1 MLELR
6 RIVKDY
12 RTGDTSVRA
21 LNGISLRF
29 RRNEFVSILG
39 PSGCGKTTLLNII
52 GGLDQYTS
60 GDLVIGG
67 VSTKKYNDADWDAY
81 RNHSI
86 GFVFQSYNLI
96 PHQTVLANVELALT
110 LSGISPSVRRA
121 RAIRALRD
129 VGLGSQINK
138 KPSQL
143 SGGQMQRVAIARA
156 LVNDPDIILADEPTG
171 ALDTA
176 TSVQIMEILK
186 KISRRKLIIMVTHNP
201 ELAKEYSSRII
212 SMVDGRVT
220 NDTNPCWGGGFDEA
234 RGGSDIKKKKRRN
247 PFSINTDDVERFH
260 MSGTGLRSSQRKRK
274 KSMSFF
280 TALSLSLNNL
290 MTKKA
295 RTFMVSFAGSIG
307 IIGIA
312 LILSVSTGVNNYIN
326 AVQRE
331 TLASYPIQLLAEST
345 DLSSLITSMMEAT
358 EEKELNHELDKVYES
373 TIMADLMKSLTQTKT
388 NKNDLKAFK
397 QFLESEKGDSFR
409 EYLSAVQYQYNFNW
423 TVLTK
428 DKDNKVIK
436 SDVMELFKNLP
447 GFTMDSSASDSMM
460 GGMGSAMTGSFNVW
474 QEMLPALDASDDSVS
489 INSLITS
496 EYDVIRGEWPDQYNE
511 IVLVINKQNEISDLA
526 LYALGLKNRKDILA
540 SIFSSQEN
548 ETANGETSD
557 AEPQGWAY
565 DEFLGMEFFVVLPYE
580 CYAQDPLNP
589 GTYEDVS
596 KRPNGLEDLYTI
608 VKDHSEKDMSDIDR
622 TGMKLKISGIIR
634 PKENSSA
641 SILSGTI
648 AYTSKLTEVA
658 LQKNAEKNELLKKQT
673 ANDDA
678 KKWDVFTGKPFQTE
692 EQEPTLEKMKEA
704 VDAYFAANEEEKNK
718 VFIDRF
724 CTPSEEEMA
733 EEIEQAYNDLISN
746 PQQLAATVTMF
757 MQQQGSTPEE
767 VQETLAMLETY
778 PPEQLRTFIYEP
790 FKAGYIKQVSDAKR
804 QYIEAL
810 KMQNAKLFEE
820 MRDTAMK
827 DLSDDEY
834 IAFYD
839 EYCSTEVSKSTLEKN
854 LALLGNVSLDSPS
867 TINLFCNTFEDKDI
881 IAELINDY
889 NNDVGESQK
898 IKYTDYVALLMSSVT
913 TIVDA
918 ITYVLIAFVAISLV
932 VSSIMIGI
940 ITYISVLERTKEIGI
955 LRAIGASKKD
965 IRRVFN
971 AETLIVGFV
980 AGALGIGIT
989 LGLNVVINIILFK
1002 LTGLANL
1009 KAVLPPVAALVLVGI
1024 SMALT
1029 LIAGIFPSGFAAK
1042 RNPVEALR
1050 TE

>member
-1 MLELR
+1 MLELK

-12 RTGDTSVRA
+12 HTGDTNVRA
-21 LNGISLRF
+21 LAGVSLRF

-67 VSTKKYNDADWDAY
+67 VSTKEYTDADWDTY

-110 LSGISPSVRRA
+110 LSGISPSERKS

-129 VGLGSQINK
+129 VGLASQINK

-156 LVNDPDIILADEPTG
+156 LVNNPDIILADEPTG
-171 ALDTA
+171 ALDTN

-201 ELAKEYSSRII
+201 ELAQEYSSRII
-212 SMVDGRVT
+212 SMVDGRIT
-220 NDTNPCWGGGFDEA
+220 NDSNPCWGGGGFDAPERKA
-234 RGGSDIKKKKRRN
+234 KKKKKLRDL
-247 PFSINTDDVERFH
+247 FSITADDAIKYGLG
-260 MSGTGLRSSQRKRK
+260 GTGTHSPRKRK
-274 KSMSFF
+274 KSMSFW

-326 AVQRE
+326 AVQRD
-331 TLASYPIQLLAEST
+331 TLASYPIQLFAEST
-345 DLSSLITSMMEAT
+345 DLSSLISTMMKTS
-358 EEKELNHELDKVYES
+358 EEKENDRTLDKVYES
-373 TIMADLMKSLTQTKT
+373 TIIVDLMNSLNTADT

-397 QFLESEKGDSFR
+397 KHLESNEAFK
-409 EYLSAVQYQYNFNW
+409 EYLTAIQYQYNFNW
-423 TVLTK
+423 NVLVK
-428 DKDNKVIK
+428 DADGNVIK
-436 SDVMELFKNLP
+436 SDVMELINAIY
-447 GFTMDSSASDSMM
+447 GGSMNDSAAGSMM
-460 GGMGSAMTGSFNVW
+460 GMGGTGSSMMGSFNVW
-474 QEMLPALDASDDSVS
+474 QEMLPALEENENDDTVT
-489 INSLITS
+489 INSLIKD
-496 EYDVIRGEWPDQYNE
+496 EYDLIYGDWPTQYNE
-511 IVLVINKQNEISDLA
+511 VVLVVNKQNEISDLA
-526 LYALGLKNRKDILA
+526 LYALGLRTEKEIMEALMAAGK
-540 SIFSSQEN
+540 
-548 ETANGETSD
+548 GEVVDTTQAKSWSYEELCD
-557 AEPQGWAY
+557 
-565 DEFLGMEFFVVLPYE
+565 MEFRLILPYE
-580 CYAQDPLNP
+580 RYNQEIGSNAWVDFSKDDEGLTTLYNKVGQD
-589 GTYEDVS
+589 GFGFT
-596 KRPNGLEDLYTI
+596 
-608 VKDHSEKDMSDIDR
+608 
-622 TGMKLKISGIIR
+622 LKISGIIR
-634 PKENSSA
+634 PGENTSS
-641 SILSGTI
+641 SILSGSI
-648 AYTSKLTEVA
+648 AYPAKLTTKAIQKVSTSTL
-658 LQKNAEKNELLKKQT
+658 LQEQLASTDIDIL
-673 ANDDA
+673 
-678 KKWDVFTGKPFQTE
+678 TGKPFKTTE
-692 EQEPTLEKMKEA
+692 LTPAEKKEA
-704 VDAYFAANEEEKNK
+704 ILAHMQQMNPMQQMEIFKK
-718 VFIDRF
+718 LI
-724 CTPSEEEMA
+724 CTPKPEDIEAAYA
-733 EEIEQAYNDLISN
+733 ELVSN
-746 PQQLAATVTMF
+746 PETLKAFILTAL
-757 MQQQGSTPEE
+757 QQQGMPEE
-767 VQETLAMLETY
+767 QIQATLAQLETLDAEMLRHFLY
-778 PPEQLRTFIYEP
+778 PQFKEYYTQKYAADMELLLASKTPMEQMQMMAQTMASLTDKDY
-790 FKAGYIKQVSDAKR
+790 V
-804 QYIEAL
+804 AL
-810 KMQNAKLFEE
+810 
-820 MRDTAMK
+820 
-827 DLSDDEY
+827 
-834 IAFYD
+834 YD
-839 EYCSTEVSKSTLEKN
+839 EYLDNYSDSTYEKN
-854 LALLGNVSLDSPS
+854 LSLLGNVSLDSPS
-867 TINLFCNTFEDKDI
+867 AINLYCDTFEDKDLI
-881 IAELINDY
+881 SELITDY
-889 NNDVGESQK
+889 NKTVDEEQQIS
-898 IKYTDYVALLMSSVT
+898 YTDYVALLMSSVT

-989 LGLNVVINIILFK
+989 LGLNVVINIILFN

-1009 KAVLPPVAALVLVGI
+1009 KAVLPPMAALILVGI

>member
-12 RTGDTSVRA
+12 KTGDTKVRA
-21 LNGISLRF
+21 LNGINLQF
-29 RRNEFVSILG
+29 RKNEFVSILG

-60 GDLVIGG
+60 GNLIIRG
-67 VSTKKYNDADWDAY
+67 VSTKEYTDADWDSY

-110 LSGISPSVRRA
+110 LSGISPAERKS

-129 VGLGSQINK
+129 VGLAAHVNK

-156 LVNDPDIILADEPTG
+156 LVNNPDIILADEPTG
-171 ALDTA
+171 ALDTN

-212 SMVDGRVT
+212 SMVDGRIVD
-220 NDTNPCWGGGFDEA
+220 DTNPCWGMGSFENFGGLNSDDA
-234 RGGSDIKKKKRRN
+234 RKKKRRN
-247 PFSINTDDVERFH
+247 PFSINAHDVEKYKLG
-260 MSGTGLRSSQRKRK
+260 GTGIYSPRMGRRK

-326 AVQRE
+326 AVQRD
-331 TLASYPIQLLAEST
+331 TLASYPIQLMAEST
-345 DLSSLITSMMEAT
+345 DLSSLITTMMQT
-358 EEKELNHELDKVYES
+358 SEEKETDRPLDKVYES
-373 TIMADLMKSLTQTKT
+373 TIIVELMNSLNSADT
-388 NKNDLKAFK
+388 NKNDLKSFK
-397 QFLESEKGDSFR
+397 AHLESTEAFQ
-409 EYLSAVQYQYNFNW
+409 EYLTAIQYQYDFNW
-423 TVLTK
+423 SVLVK
-428 DKDNKVIK
+428 DTAGGILK
-436 SDVMELFKNLP
+436 SDVMELINAIY
-447 GFTMDSSASDSMM
+447 GGGMNSSTAGSMM
-460 GGMGSAMTGSFNVW
+460 SGFGGMGSAMTSTFNVW
-474 QEMLPALDASDDSVS
+474 QEMLPGVNEDEP
-489 INSLITS
+489 INSIITD
-496 EYDVIRGEWPDQYNE
+496 EYDLIYGDWPTAYNE
-511 IVLVINKQNEISDLA
+511 VVLVVNKQNEISDLA
-526 LYALGLKNRKDILA
+526 LYALGLRTEKEIMEALM
-540 SIFSSQEN
+540 SSSKGEVIDTSQAKSWSYE
-548 ETANGETSD
+548 ELCDMTFRLFLQSECYQKQLDGTYANISDSD
-557 AEPQGWAY
+557 AGLSFLY
-565 DEFLGMEFFVVLPYE
+565 DNDKLGI
-580 CYAQDPLNP
+580 N
-589 GTYEDVS
+589 
-596 KRPNGLEDLYTI
+596 
-608 VKDHSEKDMSDIDR
+608 
-622 TGMKLKISGIIR
+622 LKITGIIR
-634 PKENSSA
+634 PGENTSS

-648 AYTSKLTEVA
+648 AYTSELTKYA
-658 LQKNAEKNELLKKQT
+658 IEKTATSELIQAQI
-673 ANDDA
+673 ANPDTDIL
-678 KKWDVFTGKPFQTE
+678 TGKPFKADNFVELT
-692 EQEPTLEKMKEA
+692 PAEKKEA
-704 VDAYFAANEEEKNK
+704 VLAAMAGMDDATKLAFFMQLIATPTEDQITQAFEAQVAQFGGLRPFAIFALQMQGMTPEDAAAAIANIDDDMLRYTFYQSFKETYVQQYAEQMQAMLQGMTPEQMMAMMNQKMAELTDDEFAA
-718 VFIDRF
+718 
-724 CTPSEEEMA
+724 
-733 EEIEQAYNDLISN
+733 L
-746 PQQLAATVTMF
+746 
-757 MQQQGSTPEE
+757 
-767 VQETLAMLETY
+767 
-778 PPEQLRTFIYEP
+778 
-790 FKAGYIKQVSDAKR
+790 
-804 QYIEAL
+804 
-810 KMQNAKLFEE
+810 
-820 MRDTAMK
+820 
-827 DLSDDEY
+827 
-834 IAFYD
+834 YD
-839 EYCSTEVSKSTLEKN
+839 EYLNNYSESTYEKN
-854 LALLGNVSLDSPS
+854 LSLLGNVSLDSPS
-867 TINLFCNTFEDKDI
+867 TINLYCDTFEDKDF
-881 IAELINDY
+881 IADLIEEY
-889 NNDVGESQK
+889 NKTVPEEKQIN
-898 IKYTDYVALLMSSVT
+898 YTDYVALLMSSVT

-955 LRAIGASKKD
+955 LRAIGASKRD

-989 LGLNVVINIILFK
+989 LGLNIVINIILLK
-1002 LTGLANL
+1002 LTGIPNL
-1009 KAVLPPVAALVLVGI
+1009 QATLPTAAAFLLVGI

>member
-12 RTGDTSVRA
+12 QTGDTRVRA
-21 LNGISLRF
+21 LAGINLRF
-29 RRNEFVSILG
+29 RPNEFVSILG

-67 VSTKKYNDADWDAY
+67 VSTKEYTDADWDTY

-86 GFVFQSYNLI
+86 GFVFQNYNLI
-96 PHQTVLANVELALT
+96 SHQTVLANVELALT
-110 LSGISPSVRRA
+110 LSGISPGERKS

-129 VGLGSQINK
+129 VGLAAHINK

-156 LVNDPDIILADEPTG
+156 LVNNPDIILADEPTG

-212 SMVDGRVT
+212 SMVDGRIT
-220 NDTNPCWGGGFDEA
+220 NDTNPCWGGSSSFDAPEYA
-234 RGGSDIKKKKRRN
+234 AKEKKAKKRKL
-247 PFSINTDDVERFH
+247 FSIDTTDVARFGLN
-260 MSGTGLRSSQRKRK
+260 GTGFRTSRMAKKNK

-290 MTKKA
+290 LTKKA

-326 AVQRE
+326 AVQRD

-345 DLSSLITSMMEAT
+345 DLSSLIRTMMETNENKDA
-358 EEKELNHELDKVYES
+358 NRELDKVYES
-373 TIMADLMKSLTQTKT
+373 TIVVDLMNSLNSAKT
-388 NKNDLKAFK
+388 NKNDLTAFK
-397 QFLESEKGDSFR
+397 KHLESTDAFK
-409 EYLSAVQYQYNFNW
+409 EYLTAIQYQYDFNW
-423 TVLTK
+423 SVLTK
-428 DKDNKVIK
+428 DADGAVIK
-436 SDVMELFKNLP
+436 SDAMELINAIY
-447 GFTMDSSASDSMM
+447 GGAMNNSAAGSMMNM
-460 GGMGSAMTGSFNVW
+460 GGMGSSMMGGFNVW
-474 QEMLPALDASDDSVS
+474 QEMLPGIGEGET
-489 INSLITS
+489 INSLITE
-496 EYDVIRGEWPDQYNE
+496 EYDLIYGDWPNAYDE
-511 IVLVINKQNEISDLA
+511 VVLVVNKQNEISDLA
-526 LYALGLKNRKDILA
+526 LYALGLRTEKEIMDALMAA
-540 SIFSSQEN
+540 SK
-548 ETANGETSD
+548 GEVLDTTEAKSWSYEELCD
-557 AEPQGWAY
+557 
-565 DEFLGMEFFVVLPYE
+565 MEFRLFLQSE
-580 CYAQDPLNP
+580 CYQQQLD
-589 GTYEDVS
+589 GTYKDYS
-596 KRPNGLEDLYTI
+596 KDQADL
-608 VKDHSEKDMSDIDR
+608 KFLFDSNLGID
-622 TGMKLKISGIIR
+622 LKISGIVR
-634 PKENSSA
+634 PGENTSS

-648 AYTSKLTEVA
+648 AYTSELTKYAIEKTATSKLI
-658 LQKNAEKNELLKKQT
+658 QDQI
-673 ANDDA
+673 ANP
-678 KKWDVFTGKPFQTE
+678 DVDILTGKPFKPADAAKLTDAQ
-692 EQEPTLEKMKEA
+692 KKEA
-704 VDAYFAANEEEKNK
+704 VINALNDSETDPLTKMALFTAL
-718 VFIDRF
+718 IS
-724 CTPSEEEMA
+724 TPSEEQVK
-733 EEIEQAYNDLISN
+733 QALDAQI
-746 PQQLAATVTMF
+746 LAAGSIQKFAAMALAQQTPGMTVEAALEAIQKAGMDD
-757 MQQQGSTPEE
+757 
-767 VQETLAMLETY
+767 ETLYHTLY
-778 PPEQLRTFIYEP
+778 DP
-790 FKAGYIKQVSDAKR
+790 FKEVFTQQYAQAKQQEIKDDPSKMMTLAGQAIAT
-804 QYIEAL
+804 L
-810 KMQNAKLFEE
+810 
-820 MRDTAMK
+820 
-827 DLSDDEY
+827 DDKSF
-834 IAFYD
+834 ASLYD
-839 EYCSTEVSKSTLEKN
+839 EHLENYSDSTYEKN
-854 LALLGNVSLDSPS
+854 LVLLGDVSLDSPS
-867 TINLFCNTFEDKDI
+867 AINLYCDTFEDKDL
-881 IAELINDY
+881 IAELIEEY
-889 NNDVGESQK
+889 NGTVKEEQQ

-989 LGLNVVINIILFK
+989 LGLNVVINIILFN
-1002 LTGLANL
+1002 LTGLVNL
-1009 KAVLPPVAALVLVGI
+1009 KAVLPTTAAFLLVGI

>member
-156 LVNDPDIILADEPTG
+156 LVNEPDIILADEPTG

-234 RGGSDIKKKKRRN
+234 RGSSDIKKKKRRN

-260 MSGTGLRSSQRKRK
+260 MSGTGLRSARGKRK

-331 TLASYPIQLLAEST
+331 TLASYPIQLMAEST

-358 EEKELNHELDKVYES
+358 EEKELDHELDKVYES
-373 TIMADLMKSLTQTKT
+373 TIMADLMTSLQKTQV

-428 DKDNKVIK
+428 DRNEKVIK
-436 SDVMELFKNLP
+436 SDAMELFKNLP
-447 GFTMDSSASDSMM
+447 GFTTDSSATDSMM
-460 GGMGSAMTGSFNVW
+460 DGMGSTMMGSFNVW
-474 QEMLPALDASDDSVS
+474 QEMLPALDADEDAVS

-511 IVLVINKQNEISDLA
+511 IVLVVNKRNEVSDLA
-526 LYALGLKNRKDILA
+526 LYALGLKTQSDIFASLMPKDPD
-540 SIFSSQEN
+540 
-548 ETANGETSD
+548 ETSED
-557 AEPQGWAY
+557 SDEEPQGWDY
-565 DEFLGMEFFVVLPYE
+565 DEFIGMEFFVVLPYE

-596 KRPNGLEDLYTI
+596 KRPNGLSDLYAI

-673 ANDDA
+673 ANEDA
-678 KKWDVFTGKPFQTE
+678 KKLDVFTGKPFQTK
-692 EQEPTLEKMKEA
+692 EPTLEEMKAA
-704 VDAYFAANEEEKNK
+704 VNKYFAENEEELNS

-724 CTPSEEEMA
+724 CTPSEEE
-733 EEIEQAYNDLISN
+733 IEQAYNSLVSN
-746 PQQLAATVTMF
+746 PQQLAAMVTMALK
-757 MQQQGSTPEE
+757 QQGKTDAEI
-767 VQETLAMLETY
+767 QEALAMLNNL
-778 PPEQLRTFIYEP
+778 PPEQLRTFLYAD
-790 FKAGYIKQVSDAKR
+790 FKAGYIEQTGTAKR
-804 QYIEAL
+804 QYIESL
-810 KMQNAKLFEE
+810 KVENPTLFEQ
-820 MRDTAMK
+820 MRDTAMSEENI
-827 DLSDDEY
+827 SDDDY

-839 EYCSTEVSKSTLEKN
+839 KYCNTEFSKSTLEKN

-867 TINLFCNTFEDKDI
+867 TINLFCNTFEDKDM
-881 IAELINDY
+881 IADLINGY
-889 NNDVGESQK
+889 NDDVEEAQE
-898 IKYTDYVALLMSSVT
+898 IKYTDYVALLVSSVT

>member
-12 RTGDTSVRA
+12 QTGDTKVRA
-21 LNGISLRF
+21 LAGISLRF
-29 RRNEFVSILG
+29 RPNEFVSILG

-67 VSTKKYNDADWDAY
+67 VSTKEYTDADWDTY

-86 GFVFQSYNLI
+86 GFVFQNYNLI
-96 PHQTVLANVELALT
+96 SHQTVLANVELALT
-110 LSGISPSVRRA
+110 LSGISPGERKS

-129 VGLGSQINK
+129 VGLASQINK

-156 LVNDPDIILADEPTG
+156 LVNNPDIILADEPTG

-201 ELAKEYSSRII
+201 DLAKEYSSRII
-212 SMVDGRVT
+212 SMVDGRIT
-220 NDTNPCWGGGFDEA
+220 NDTNPCWGGSSSFDAPEYA
-234 RGGSDIKKKKRRN
+234 VKKQKKKRKS
-247 PFSINTDDVERFH
+247 FSIDTDDVARFGLG
-260 MSGTGLRSSQRKRK
+260 GTGLTTHRTGKRK

-326 AVQRE
+326 AVQRD

-345 DLSSLITSMMEAT
+345 DLSSLVRTMMETNENKDANR
-358 EEKELNHELDKVYES
+358 ELNKVYES
-373 TIMADLMKSLTQTKT
+373 TIVVDLMNSLNSAKT
-388 NKNDLKAFK
+388 NKNDLTAFK
-397 QFLESEKGDSFR
+397 KHLESTDAFK
-409 EYLSAVQYQYNFNW
+409 EYLTAIQYQYDFNW
-423 TVLTK
+423 SVLTT
-428 DKDNKVIK
+428 DADGAVIK
-436 SDVMELFKNLP
+436 SDAMELINAIY
-447 GFTMDSSASDSMM
+447 GGAMDNSAAGSMMNM
-460 GGMGSAMTGSFNVW
+460 GGMGSSMMGGFNVW
-474 QEMLPALDASDDSVS
+474 QEMLPGIDKDET
-489 INSLITS
+489 INSLITE
-496 EYDVIRGEWPDQYNE
+496 EYDVIYGDWPTAYNE
-511 IVLVINKQNEISDLA
+511 VVLVVNKQNEISDLA
-526 LYALGLKNRKDILA
+526 LYALGLRTEKEIMDALMAA
-540 SIFSSQEN
+540 SK
-548 ETANGETSD
+548 GEVLDTTEAKSWSYEELCD
-557 AEPQGWAY
+557 MKFRL
-565 DEFLGMEFFVVLPYE
+565 FLQSE
-580 CYAQDPLNP
+580 CYQQQLD
-589 GTYEDVS
+589 GTYKDYS
-596 KRPNGLEDLYTI
+596 KDQADL
-608 VKDHSEKDMSDIDR
+608 KFLFDSNLGID
-622 TGMKLKISGIIR
+622 LKISGIVR
-634 PKENSSA
+634 PGENTSS

-648 AYTSKLTEVA
+648 AYTSDLTKYAIEKTATSKL
-658 LQKNAEKNELLKKQT
+658 LQDQI
-673 ANDDA
+673 ANP
-678 KKWDVFTGKPFQTE
+678 DVDILTGKPFKPADAAKLTDAQ
-692 EQEPTLEKMKEA
+692 KKEA
-704 VDAYFAANEEEKNK
+704 VINALNDAEMDPVTKMALFNAL
-718 VFIDRF
+718 I
-724 CTPSEEEMA
+724 CTPSEEQVK
-733 EEIEQAYNDLISN
+733 QALDAQILKAGSIQKFAALALA
-746 PQQLAATVTMF
+746 QQTPGMTVEAALEAIQKAGMDD
-757 MQQQGSTPEE
+757 
-767 VQETLAMLETY
+767 ETLYHTLY
-778 PPEQLRTFIYEP
+778 DP
-790 FKAGYIKQVSDAKR
+790 FKQVFAQQYAQAKQQEIKNDPSKMMTLAGQAIAT
-804 QYIEAL
+804 L
-810 KMQNAKLFEE
+810 
-820 MRDTAMK
+820 
-827 DLSDDEY
+827 DDKSF
-834 IAFYD
+834 ASLYD
-839 EYCSTEVSKSTLEKN
+839 EHLENYSDSTYEKN
-854 LALLGNVSLDSPS
+854 LVLLGDVSLDSPS
-867 TINLFCNTFEDKDI
+867 AINLYCDTFEDKDL
-881 IAELINDY
+881 IAELIDEY
-889 NNDVGESQK
+889 NGTVKEEQQ

-989 LGLNVVINIILFK
+989 LGLNVVINIILFN

-1009 KAVLPPVAALVLVGI
+1009 KAVLPTTAAFILVGI

>member
-1 MLELR
+1 MLELK

-12 RTGDTSVRA
+12 HTGDTRVRA
-21 LNGISLRF
+21 LAGINLRF
-29 RRNEFVSILG
+29 RKSEFVSILG

-60 GDLVIGG
+60 GDLIIGG
-67 VSTKKYNDADWDAY
+67 VSTKKYDDADWDTY

-110 LSGISPSVRRA
+110 LSGISPQERRS

-129 VGLGSQINK
+129 VGLANQISE
-138 KPSQL
+138 KPAQL

-156 LVNDPDIILADEPTG
+156 LVNNPDIILADEPTG
-171 ALDTA
+171 ALDTT

-186 KISRRKLIIMVTHNP
+186 KISRKKLIIMVTHNP
-201 ELAKEYSSRII
+201 DLAKEYSSRII
-212 SMVDGRVT
+212 SMVDGRIT
-220 NDTNPCWGGGFDEA
+220 DDTNPFWEGPDFDSWGYGVE
-234 RGGSDIKKKKRRN
+234 KKKKKKKKSL
-247 PFSINTDDVERFH
+247 FSIDPDDIEQFQLG
-260 MSGTGLRSSQRKRK
+260 GTGLHSPHRTKRK

-326 AVQRE
+326 AVQRD

-345 DLSSLITSMMEAT
+345 DLSSIISTMMES
-358 EEKELNHELDKVYES
+358 KENKDSNRELDKVYES
-373 TIMADLMKSLTQTKT
+373 TIIVDLMNSLNTAKT
-388 NKNDLKAFK
+388 NKNDLAAFK
-397 QFLESEKGDSFR
+397 KHLESTDAFK
-409 EYLSAVQYQYNFNW
+409 EYLTAIQYQYDFNW
-423 TVLTK
+423 SVLIK
-428 DKDNKVIK
+428 DADGAVIK
-436 SDVMELFKNLP
+436 SDAMELINSIY
-447 GFTMDSSASDSMM
+447 GGGMNNSAAGSMM
-460 GGMGSAMTGSFNVW
+460 NGFGGMGSAMAGSFNVW
-474 QEMLPALDASDDSVS
+474 QEMLPGVAADEP
-489 INSLITS
+489 INSLITE
-496 EYDVIRGEWPDQYNE
+496 EYDVIYGNWPQAYNE
-511 IVLVINKQNEISDLA
+511 VVLVVNKQNEISDLA
-526 LYALGLKNRKDILA
+526 LYALGLRTESEIMDALMASSKGEVLDTTQAKSWSYEELCNMEFRLFLQSECYQKQLDGTYSDI
-540 SIFSSQEN
+540 SQEDSGL
-548 ETANGETSD
+548 AFLYDSD
-557 AEPQGWAY
+557 K
-565 DEFLGMEFFVVLPYE
+565 LGI
-580 CYAQDPLNP
+580 N
-589 GTYEDVS
+589 
-596 KRPNGLEDLYTI
+596 
-608 VKDHSEKDMSDIDR
+608 
-622 TGMKLKISGIIR
+622 LKISGIIR
-634 PKENSSA
+634 PGEETSS

-648 AYTSKLTEVA
+648 AYTSQLTKYA
-658 LQKNAEKNELLKKQT
+658 IEKT
-673 ANDDA
+673 ANSELIQA
-678 KKWDVFTGKPFQTE
+678 QIATPETDVFTGKPFKPADAAKLTDAQ
-692 EQEPTLEKMKEA
+692 KKEA
-704 VDAYFAANEEEKNK
+704 VINALSATEGIEPATKMALLTAL
-718 VFIDRF
+718 I
-724 CTPSEEEMA
+724 CTPSEAQVKQALDAQIEAAGGLKNFAAMALAQQTPGMTFESALAAIESANMDDETLYYTLYDPFKEVYAKQYAEQMKAEMA
-733 EEIEQAYNDLISN
+733 KNPASMMTMVGQAIATLDDKSFASLYNKYLENYSE
-746 PQQLAATVTMF
+746 
-757 MQQQGSTPEE
+757 ST
-767 VQETLAMLETY
+767 
-778 PPEQLRTFIYEP
+778 YE
-790 FKAGYIKQVSDAKR
+790 
-804 QYIEAL
+804 
-810 KMQNAKLFEE
+810 N
-820 MRDTAMK
+820 
-827 DLSDDEY
+827 
-834 IAFYD
+834 
-839 EYCSTEVSKSTLEKN
+839 N

-867 TINLFCNTFEDKDI
+867 AINLYCDTFENKDL
-881 IAELINDY
+881 IASLITEY
-889 NNDVGESQK
+889 NETVDEEQQ

-1002 LTGLANL
+1002 LTEIANL
-1009 KAVLPPVAALVLVGI
+1009 KAVLPTEAAFLLVGI

>member
-12 RTGDTSVRA
+12 HAGDTRVRA
-21 LNGISLRF
+21 LAGVSLRF
-29 RRNEFVSILG
+29 RKNEFVSILG

-67 VSTKKYNDADWDAY
+67 ISTKEYTDADWDTY

-110 LSGISPSVRRA
+110 LSGISPTERRT

-129 VGLGSQINK
+129 VGLASQINK

-156 LVNDPDIILADEPTG
+156 LVNNPDIILADEPTG
-171 ALDTA
+171 ALDTT

-212 SMVDGRVT
+212 SMVDGRIT
-220 NDTNPCWGGGFDEA
+220 NDSNPCWA
-234 RGGSDIKKKKRRN
+234 ASDFESGAKQVKKKKKKTFRSL
-247 PFSINTDDVERFH
+247 FSLTAADVDKYGLA
-260 MSGTGLRSSQRKRK
+260 GTGIASSRTGKRK
-274 KSMSFF
+274 KSMSFW
-280 TALSLSLNNL
+280 TALSLSFNNL
-290 MTKKA
+290 LTKKA

-326 AVQRE
+326 AVQRD

-345 DLSSLITSMMEAT
+345 DLSSLISTMMQTS
-358 EEKELNHELDKVYES
+358 EEKENDRPLDKIYES
-373 TIMADLMKSLTQTKT
+373 TIIVELMNSLNSADT
-388 NKNDLKAFK
+388 NKNDLTAFK
-397 QFLESEKGDSFR
+397 QYLESTEAFK
-409 EYLSAVQYQYNFNW
+409 EYLTAIQYQYDFNW
-423 TVLTK
+423 SVLVE
-428 DKDNKVIK
+428 DADGAIIK
-436 SDVMELFKNLP
+436 SDAMELINAIY
-447 GFTMDSSASDSMM
+447 GGAMNNSAAGSMM
-460 GGMGSAMTGSFNVW
+460 NMGGIGSSMMGSFNVW
-474 QEMLPALDASDDSVS
+474 EEMLPGVGEDET
-489 INSLITS
+489 INSLVKE
-496 EYDVIRGEWPDQYNE
+496 EYELIYGEWPTEYNE
-511 IVLVINKQNEISDLA
+511 VVLVVNKQNEISDLA
-526 LYALGLKNRKDILA
+526 LYALGLRTEKEIMEALIAAGKGEMVDT
-540 SIFSSQEN
+540 SQAKSWTYE
-548 ETANGETSD
+548 ELCD
-557 AEPQGWAY
+557 
-565 DEFLGMEFFVVLPYE
+565 MEFRLFLQSE
-580 CYAQDPLNP
+580 CYQKQLD
-589 GTYEDVS
+589 GTYTNISNTDA
-596 KRPNGLEDLYTI
+596 GLAYLYDSDKLGIDL
-608 VKDHSEKDMSDIDR
+608 R
-622 TGMKLKISGIIR
+622 ISGIIR
-634 PKENSSA
+634 PGEDTSSA
-641 SILSGTI
+641 ILSGTI
-648 AYTSKLTEVA
+648 AYTSELTKYAIE
-658 LQKNAEKNELLKKQT
+658 KTAESELIQAQIASPETDIL
-673 ANDDA
+673 
-678 KKWDVFTGKPFQTE
+678 TGKPFKTDSFVE
-692 EQEPTLEKMKEA
+692 LTPAEKKEA
-704 VDAYFAANEEEKNK
+704 VLAQMALMDDATKLAMFTKLISTPTEDQIKAELDKNIEAAGGIRNFAVYALMQQTPGMTMEQAQAAIESANLDDDTLYYTLYQPFAEVYTQQYAAQVQQMLQGKTPAELMMMMAQTMQTLTDKDFAA
-718 VFIDRF
+718 
-724 CTPSEEEMA
+724 
-733 EEIEQAYNDLISN
+733 L
-746 PQQLAATVTMF
+746 
-757 MQQQGSTPEE
+757 
-767 VQETLAMLETY
+767 
-778 PPEQLRTFIYEP
+778 
-790 FKAGYIKQVSDAKR
+790 
-804 QYIEAL
+804 
-810 KMQNAKLFEE
+810 
-820 MRDTAMK
+820 
-827 DLSDDEY
+827 
-834 IAFYD
+834 YD
-839 EYCSTEVSKSTLEKN
+839 EYLDNYSESTLEKN
-854 LALLGNVSLDSPS
+854 LALLGNVSIDSPS
-867 TINLFCNTFEDKDI
+867 AINLYCDTFENKDR
-881 IAELINDY
+881 IAELITEY
-889 NNDVGESQK
+889 NNGVEEEKQ
-898 IKYTDYVALLMSSVT
+898 INYTDYVALLMSSVT

-989 LGLNVVINIILFK
+989 LGLNVIINIILFK

-1009 KAVLPPVAALVLVGI
+1009 KAVLPTNAAFLLVGI

>member
-12 RTGDTSVRA
+12 QTGDTKVRA
-21 LNGISLRF
+21 LAGISLRF
-29 RRNEFVSILG
+29 RPNEFVSILG

-67 VSTKKYNDADWDAY
+67 VSTKEYTDADWDTY

-86 GFVFQSYNLI
+86 GFVFQNYNLI

-110 LSGISPSVRRA
+110 LSGISPNERKA
-121 RAIRALRD
+121 RAVRALRD
-129 VGLGSQINK
+129 VGLAAHINK

-156 LVNDPDIILADEPTG
+156 LVNNPDIILADEPTG

-201 ELAKEYSSRII
+201 ELAKEYSNRII
-212 SMVDGRVT
+212 SMVDGRIT
-220 NDTNPCWGGGFDEA
+220 NDTNPCWGGSGSFDAPEYA
-234 RGGSDIKKKKRRN
+234 AKEKRTKKKKL
-247 PFSINTDDVERFH
+247 FSIDATDVVKFGLN
-260 MSGTGLRSSQRKRK
+260 GTGFRSSRMAKRNK

-290 MTKKA
+290 LTKKA

-326 AVQRE
+326 AVQRD

-345 DLSSLITSMMEAT
+345 DLSSLVRTMMETNENKDA
-358 EEKELNHELDKVYES
+358 NRELDKVYES
-373 TIMADLMKSLTQTKT
+373 TIVVDLMNSLNSAET

-397 QFLESEKGDSFR
+397 KHLESTEAFKQ
-409 EYLSAVQYQYNFNW
+409 YLTAIQYQYNFNW
-423 TVLTK
+423 SVLTK
-428 DKDNKVIK
+428 DADGAVIK
-436 SDVMELFKNLP
+436 SDAMELINAIY
-447 GFTMDSSASDSMM
+447 GGSMNDSTAGSMMNM
-460 GGMGSAMTGSFNVW
+460 GGMGSAMTSTFNVW
-474 QEMLPALDASDDSVS
+474 QEMLPGMGEDEP
-489 INSLITS
+489 INSLITD
-496 EYDVIRGEWPDQYNE
+496 EYDLIYGDWPNAYDE
-511 IVLVINKQNEISDLA
+511 VVLVVNKQNEISDLA
-526 LYALGLKNRKDILA
+526 LYALGLRTEKEIMDALMAA
-540 SIFSSQEN
+540 SK
-548 ETANGETSD
+548 GEVLDTTEAKSWSYEELCD
-557 AEPQGWAY
+557 
-565 DEFLGMEFFVVLPYE
+565 MEFRLFLQSE
-580 CYAQDPLNP
+580 CYQQQLD
-589 GTYEDVS
+589 GTYKDYS
-596 KRPNGLEDLYTI
+596 KDQADL
-608 VKDHSEKDMSDIDR
+608 KFLFDSNLGID
-622 TGMKLKISGIIR
+622 LKISGIVR
-634 PKENSSA
+634 PGEDTSS

-648 AYTSKLTEVA
+648 AYTSELTKYAIEKTATSKLI
-658 LQKNAEKNELLKKQT
+658 QDQI
-673 ANDDA
+673 ANP
-678 KKWDVFTGKPFQTE
+678 DVDILTGKPFKPADAAKLTDAQ
-692 EQEPTLEKMKEA
+692 KKEA
-704 VDAYFAANEEEKNK
+704 VINALNDAEMDPLTKMALFTAL
-718 VFIDRF
+718 IS
-724 CTPSEEEMA
+724 TPSEEQVK
-733 EEIEQAYNDLISN
+733 QALDAQI
-746 PQQLAATVTMF
+746 LAAGSIQKFAAMALAQQTPGMTVEAALEAIQKAGMDD
-757 MQQQGSTPEE
+757 
-767 VQETLAMLETY
+767 ETLYHTLY
-778 PPEQLRTFIYEP
+778 DP
-790 FKAGYIKQVSDAKR
+790 FKQVFAQQYAQAKQQEIKDDPSKMMTLAGQAIAT
-804 QYIEAL
+804 L
-810 KMQNAKLFEE
+810 
-820 MRDTAMK
+820 
-827 DLSDDEY
+827 DDKSF
-834 IAFYD
+834 ASLYD
-839 EYCSTEVSKSTLEKN
+839 EHLENYSDSTYEKN
-854 LALLGNVSLDSPS
+854 LVLLGDVSLDSPS
-867 TINLFCNTFEDKDI
+867 AINLYCDTFEDKDL
-881 IAELINDY
+881 IAELIEEY
-889 NNDVGESQK
+889 NGTVKEEQQ

-989 LGLNVVINIILFK
+989 LGLNVVINIILFN
-1002 LTGLANL
+1002 LTGLASL
-1009 KAVLPPVAALVLVGI
+1009 KAVLPPVAALILVGI
-1024 SMALT
+1024 SMSLT

>member
-12 RTGDTSVRA
+12 QTGDTSVRA
-21 LNGISLRF
+21 LAGVSLRF

-52 GGLDQYTS
+52 GGLDQYTN
-60 GDLVIGG
+60 GDLIIGG
-67 VSTKKYNDADWDAY
+67 VSTKEYTDADWDTY

-110 LSGISPSVRRA
+110 LSGISPAERRS

-129 VGLGSQINK
+129 VGLASQINK

-156 LVNDPDIILADEPTG
+156 LVNNPDIILADEPTG
-171 ALDTA
+171 ALDTN

-186 KISRRKLIIMVTHNP
+186 KISRKKLIIMVTHNP
-201 ELAKEYSSRII
+201 ELAQEYSSRII
-212 SMVDGRVT
+212 SMVDGRIT
-220 NDTNPCWGGGFDEA
+220 NDTNPCWGGSGFDAPEHKA
-234 RGGSDIKKKKRRN
+234 KKKKKTFRGL
-247 PFSINTDDVERFH
+247 FSINVSDVEKYGLG
-260 MSGTGLRSSQRKRK
+260 GTGIYSARAAKRK

-290 MTKKA
+290 LTKKA

-326 AVQRE
+326 AVQRD

-345 DLSSLITSMMEAT
+345 DLSSLITSMMQT
-358 EEKELNHELDKVYES
+358 SEEKEKDRPLDKVYES
-373 TIMADLMKSLTQTKT
+373 TIIVDLMNSLNSAET

-397 QFLESEKGDSFR
+397 EHLESTEEFK
-409 EYLSAVQYQYNFNW
+409 EYLTAIQYEYSFNW
-423 TVLTK
+423 SVLVK
-428 DKDNKVIK
+428 DADGNVIK
-436 SDVMELFKNLP
+436 SDVMELINAIY
-447 GFTMDSSASDSMM
+447 GGGMSGSAAGSMM
-460 GGMGSAMTGSFNVW
+460 GGMGSPMMDSFNVW
-474 QEMLPALDASDDSVS
+474 QEMLPGVEEDDK
-489 INSLITS
+489 INSLIKD
-496 EYDVIRGEWPDQYNE
+496 EYELIYGEWPTEYNE
-511 IVLVINKQNEISDLA
+511 VVLVVNKQNEISDLA
-526 LYALGLKNRKDILA
+526 LYALGLRTEKEIMEALMAA
-540 SIFSSQEN
+540 SK
-548 ETANGETSD
+548 GETVDTSLSKSWTYEELCD
-557 AEPQGWAY
+557 M
-565 DEFLGMEFFVVLPYE
+565 DFRLFLQSE
-580 CYAQDPLNP
+580 CYQKQLD
-589 GTYEDVS
+589 GTYANISNTDS
-596 KRPNGLEDLYTI
+596 GLAYLFDN
-608 VKDHSEKDMSDIDR
+608 EKLGID
-622 TGMKLKISGIIR
+622 LKISGIIR
-634 PKENSSA
+634 PGEDTSSA
-641 SILSGTI
+641 ILSGTI
-648 AYTSKLTEVA
+648 AYTSELTKYA
-658 LQKNAEKNELLKKQT
+658 IEKTATSELLQAQIAT
-673 ANDDA
+673 PETDIL
-678 KKWDVFTGKPFQTE
+678 TGKPFKTEGTVELTPAEKKEAVLAQMALMDDATKLAMFTKLISTPTE
-692 EQEPTLEKMKEA
+692 EQVKAEFDKNIEAAGGLRNFAVVALMQQTPGMTLEQAQAAINNANIDDETLYYTLYQPFKEVYTQQYA
-704 VDAYFAANEEEKNK
+704 AQVQQMLQGKTPQELMVMMSQTMATLTDKEFAA
-718 VFIDRF
+718 
-724 CTPSEEEMA
+724 
-733 EEIEQAYNDLISN
+733 L
-746 PQQLAATVTMF
+746 
-757 MQQQGSTPEE
+757 
-767 VQETLAMLETY
+767 
-778 PPEQLRTFIYEP
+778 
-790 FKAGYIKQVSDAKR
+790 
-804 QYIEAL
+804 
-810 KMQNAKLFEE
+810 
-820 MRDTAMK
+820 
-827 DLSDDEY
+827 
-834 IAFYD
+834 YD
-839 EYCSTEVSKSTLEKN
+839 EYLDNYSESTYEKN

-867 TINLFCNTFEDKDI
+867 AINLYCDTFEDKDL
-881 IAELINDY
+881 IAELITKY
-889 NNDVGESQK
+889 NETVEEEQQ

-989 LGLNVVINIILFK
+989 LGLNVIINIILFN
-1002 LTGLANL
+1002 LTGLADL
-1009 KAVLPPVAALVLVGI
+1009 KAVLPPMAALILVGI

>member
-12 RTGDTSVRA
+12 QTGDTKVRA
-21 LNGISLRF
+21 LNSINLQF
-29 RRNEFVSILG
+29 RKNEFVSILG

-60 GDLVIGG
+60 GNLIIRG
-67 VSTKKYNDADWDAY
+67 VSTKEYTDADWDSY

-110 LSGISPSVRRA
+110 LSGISPAERKS

-129 VGLGSQINK
+129 VGLAAHVNK

-156 LVNDPDIILADEPTG
+156 LVNNPDIILADEPTG

-212 SMVDGRVT
+212 SMVDGRIV
-220 NDTNPCWGGGFDEA
+220 NDTNPCWGI
-234 RGGSDIKKKKRRN
+234 GSFENSGLNADGTRKKKRRN
-247 PFSINTDDVERFH
+247 PFSINVHDVEKYKLG
-260 MSGTGLRSSQRKRK
+260 GTGIYSPRMGRRK

-326 AVQRE
+326 AVQRD
-331 TLASYPIQLLAEST
+331 TLASYPIQLLAESK
-345 DLSSLITSMMEAT
+345 DLSSLITTMMQNS
-358 EEKELNHELDKVYES
+358 EEKEKNRPLDKIYES
-373 TIMADLMKSLTQTKT
+373 TIMVDLMNSFTTADT
-388 NKNDLKAFK
+388 NKNDLISFKAHLESNEAFK
-397 QFLESEKGDSFR
+397 
-409 EYLSAVQYQYNFNW
+409 EYLTAIQYQYDFNW
-423 TVLTK
+423 SVLTK
-428 DKDNKVIK
+428 DASGKVIK
-436 SDVMELFKNLP
+436 SDAMELINALS
-447 GFTMDSSASDSMM
+447 GGSIEDSAAGSMMDM
-460 GGMGSAMTGSFNVW
+460 GGMSSAMTGTFNVW
-474 QEMLPALDASDDSVS
+474 QEMLPSLDENGDDNAVT
-489 INSLITS
+489 INSLIKD
-496 EYDVIRGEWPDQYNE
+496 EYEVIYGDWPDEYNE
-511 IVLVINKQNEISDLA
+511 VVLVVNKQNEISDLA
-526 LYALGLKNRKDILA
+526 LYALGLRTEEEILKA
-540 SIFSSQEN
+540 IVDANNNIILDTSQAKSWSYE
-548 ETANGETSD
+548 ELCD
-557 AEPQGWAY
+557 MKFRL
-565 DEFLGMEFFVVLPYE
+565 FLQSE
-580 CYAQDPLNP
+580 CYQKQLD
-589 GTYEDVS
+589 GTYIDVS
-596 KRPNGLEDLYTI
+596 KNDSGLSFLY
-608 VKDHSEKDMSDIDR
+608 DSEKHGID
-622 TGMKLKISGIIR
+622 LKISGIIR
-634 PKENSSA
+634 PGENTSS

-648 AYTSKLTEVA
+648 AYTSKLTEYA
-658 LQKNAEKNELLKKQT
+658 IEKTATSELIQAQKQE
-673 ANDDA
+673 ANKGTDI
-678 KKWDVFTGKPFQTE
+678 FTGKPFK
-692 EQEPTLEKMKEA
+692 PADA
-704 VDAYFAANEEEKNK
+704 VDLTDADKRDAIIK
-718 VFIDRF
+718 VLDSDSNDSDAIDEITKMALITALIS
-724 CTPSEEEMA
+724 TPSEAQIKQALDAQIMMAGSIQNFAAAALAQQTPGMTFEEA
-733 EEIEQAYNDLISN
+733 LEAI
-746 PQQLAATVTMF
+746 
-757 MQQQGSTPEE
+757 
-767 VQETLAMLETY
+767 QESGMDDDTLRYSLY
-778 PPEQLRTFIYEP
+778 DP
-790 FKAGYIKQVSDAKR
+790 FKKVFTQQYAQAKQQELIGKTDEEKMVMAGQ
-804 QYIEAL
+804 
-810 KMQNAKLFEE
+810 
-820 MRDTAMK
+820 AMEN
-827 DLSDDEY
+827 LDDKGF
-834 IAFYD
+834 ASLYD
-839 EYCSTEVSKSTLEKN
+839 EYLYPFSNSTYEKN

-867 TINLFCNTFEDKDI
+867 AINLYCDTFENKDLV
-881 IAELINDY
+881 ADLITEY
-889 NNDVGESQK
+889 NKTVEEPQQ

-955 LRAIGASKKD
+955 LRAIGASKRD

-989 LGLNVVINIILFK
+989 LGLNIVINIILFK
-1002 LTGLANL
+1002 LTGIANL

-1024 SMALT
+1024 SMCLT

>member
-1 MLELR
+1 MLELK

-12 RTGDTSVRA
+12 HAGDTRVRA
-21 LNGISLRF
+21 LAGVSLRF

-67 VSTKKYNDADWDAY
+67 VSTKEYTDADWDTY

-110 LSGISPSVRRA
+110 LSGISPTERRT

-129 VGLGSQINK
+129 VGLASQINK

-156 LVNDPDIILADEPTG
+156 LVNNPDIILADEPTG
-171 ALDTA
+171 ALDTT

-220 NDTNPCWGGGFDEA
+220 NDSNPCWA
-234 RGGSDIKKKKRRN
+234 ASDFASGAKETKKKKKKPLRSL
-247 PFSINTDDVERFH
+247 FSLTSSDVDKYGLA
-260 MSGTGLRSSQRKRK
+260 GTGIVSPRAGKKK
-274 KSMSFF
+274 KSMSFW
-280 TALSLSLNNL
+280 TALSLSFNNL
-290 MTKKA
+290 LTKKA

-326 AVQRE
+326 DVQRD
-331 TLASYPIQLLAEST
+331 TLASYPIQLMAETT
-345 DLSSLITSMMEAT
+345 DLSSIITSMMQT
-358 EEKELNHELDKVYES
+358 SEEKENNRPLDKIYES
-373 TIMADLMKSLTQTKT
+373 TIIVDLMNSLNNADT
-388 NKNDLKAFK
+388 NKNDLTAFK
-397 QFLESEKGDSFR
+397 KHLESTEAFK
-409 EYLSAVQYQYNFNW
+409 EYLTAIQYQYDFNW
-423 TVLTK
+423 SVLVE
-428 DKDNKVIK
+428 DADGNVVK
-436 SDVMELFKNLP
+436 SDVMELINAIY
-447 GFTMDSSASDSMM
+447 GGNMNDSAAGSMMGM
-460 GGMGSAMTGSFNVW
+460 GGMGSSMMGGFNVW
-474 QEMLPALDASDDSVS
+474 EEMLPGVGEGET
-489 INSLITS
+489 INSLIKE
-496 EYDVIRGEWPDQYNE
+496 EYDLIYGEWPTEANE
-511 IVLVINKQNEISDLA
+511 VVLVVNKQNEISDLA
-526 LYALGLKNRKDILA
+526 LYALGLRTEKEIMEALIAAGK
-540 SIFSSQEN
+540 
-548 ETANGETSD
+548 GETVDTSQAKSWTYEELCD
-557 AEPQGWAY
+557 M
-565 DEFLGMEFFVVLPYE
+565 DFRLFLQSE
-580 CYAQDPLNP
+580 CYQKQLD
-589 GTYEDVS
+589 GTYTNISNTDT
-596 KRPNGLEDLYTI
+596 GLSYLFDNPKLG
-608 VKDHSEKDMSDIDR
+608 VD
-622 TGMKLKISGIIR
+622 LKISGIIR
-634 PKENSSA
+634 PGEDTSSA
-641 SILSGTI
+641 ILSGTI
-648 AYTSKLTEVA
+648 AYTSELTKYAIE
-658 LQKNAEKNELLKKQT
+658 KTAESELIQAQLAT
-673 ANDDA
+673 PEI
-678 KKWDVFTGKPFQTE
+678 DVLTGKPFKTE
-692 EQEPTLEKMKEA
+692 NTVDLTPAEKKEA
-704 VDAYFAANEEEKNK
+704 VIAAMAQMDEKTKLAFFMQLIATPTEDQITQAFDAQVAQFGGLRPFAIFALQTQGMSAEEAQAAIANIDDDMLRYTFYQSFKETYTQQYAQQMQAMLQGMTPEQMLAMMNQKLTELTDNEFAA
-718 VFIDRF
+718 
-724 CTPSEEEMA
+724 
-733 EEIEQAYNDLISN
+733 L
-746 PQQLAATVTMF
+746 
-757 MQQQGSTPEE
+757 
-767 VQETLAMLETY
+767 
-778 PPEQLRTFIYEP
+778 
-790 FKAGYIKQVSDAKR
+790 
-804 QYIEAL
+804 
-810 KMQNAKLFEE
+810 
-820 MRDTAMK
+820 
-827 DLSDDEY
+827 
-834 IAFYD
+834 YD
-839 EYCSTEVSKSTLEKN
+839 EFLDNYSDSTYEKN

-867 TINLFCNTFEDKDI
+867 AINLYCDTFENKDR
-881 IAELINDY
+881 IAELITEY
-889 NNDVGESQK
+889 NNGVEEEKQ
-898 IKYTDYVALLMSSVT
+898 INYTDYVALLMSSVT

-989 LGLNVVINIILFK
+989 LGLNVVINIILFN

-1009 KAVLPPVAALVLVGI
+1009 QATLPTTAAFLLVGI

>member
-12 RTGDTSVRA
+12 QTGDTRVRA
-21 LNGISLRF
+21 LAGITLRF
-29 RRNEFVSILG
+29 RKNEFVSILG

-60 GDLVIGG
+60 GDLVLGG
-67 VSTKKYNDADWDAY
+67 VSTKEYVDADWDTY

-110 LSGISPSVRRA
+110 LSGISPSERKS

-129 VGLGSQINK
+129 VGLAAHINK
-138 KPSQL
+138 RPSQL

-156 LVNDPDIILADEPTG
+156 LVNNPDIILADEPTG
-171 ALDTA
+171 ALDTT

-186 KISRRKLIIMVTHNP
+186 KISRKKLIIMVTHNP

-220 NDTNPCWGGGFDEA
+220 SDTNPCWGGSSFDAPEH
-234 RGGSDIKKKKRRN
+234 RSEKKKKRKGLQ
-247 PFSINTDDVERFH
+247 FSITNEDAERFNLD
-260 MSGTGLRSSQRKRK
+260 GTGLYSRRAAKRK

-326 AVQRE
+326 AVQRD
-331 TLASYPIQLLAEST
+331 TLASYPIQLMAEST
-345 DLSSLITSMMEAT
+345 DLSSIISTMMET
-358 EEKELNHELDKVYES
+358 NENKDPNRELNKVYES
-373 TIMADLMKSLTQTKT
+373 TIIVDLMNSLNSAKT
-388 NKNDLKAFK
+388 NKNDLTAFK
-397 QFLESEKGDSFR
+397 KHLESTDTFK
-409 EYLSAVQYQYNFNW
+409 EYLTAVQYQYDFNW
-423 TVLTK
+423 SVLIK
-428 DKDNKVIK
+428 DADGTVIK
-436 SDVMELFKNLP
+436 SDAMELINTIY
-447 GFTMDSSASDSMM
+447 GGGMNSSAAGSMM
-460 GGMGSAMTGSFNVW
+460 SGFGGMGSAMTSSFNVW
-474 QEMLPALDASDDSVS
+474 QEMLPGVTEDEP
-489 INSLITS
+489 INSLITE
-496 EYDVIRGEWPDQYNE
+496 EYDMIYGNWPTKYNE
-511 IVLVINKQNEISDLA
+511 VVLVVNKQNEISDLA
-526 LYALGLKNRKDILA
+526 LYALGLRTESEIMDALMA
-540 SIFSSQEN
+540 SSK
-548 ETANGETSD
+548 GEVIDTTQAKSWSY
-557 AEPQGWAY
+557 E
-565 DEFLGMEFFVVLPYE
+565 ELCNMEFRLFLQSE
-580 CYAQDPLNP
+580 CYQKQLD
-589 GTYEDVS
+589 GTYSDIS
-596 KRPNGLEDLYTI
+596 KDDSGLAHLY
-608 VKDHSEKDMSDIDR
+608 DSEKLGIN
-622 TGMKLKISGIIR
+622 LKISGIVR
-634 PKENSSA
+634 PSEETSS

-648 AYTSKLTEVA
+648 AYTSQLTQYAIE
-658 LQKNAEKNELLKKQT
+658 KTAESELIQAQIATPETDIL
-673 ANDDA
+673 
-678 KKWDVFTGKPFQTE
+678 TGKPFKPADAAKLTNAQ
-692 EQEPTLEKMKEA
+692 KKEA
-704 VDAYFAANEEEKNK
+704 VINTLSATEG
-718 VFIDRF
+718 IDPTIKMALLTELI
-724 CTPSEEEMA
+724 CTPSEAQVKQALDAQIEAAGGLKNFAAAALAQQTPGMTFESALAAIESANMDDETLYYTLYDPFKEVFTQQYAAQMKEEMA
-733 EEIEQAYNDLISN
+733 KNPSGMMSMVGQAI
-746 PQQLAATVTMF
+746 ATLDDKSF
-757 MQQQGSTPEE
+757 ASLYDKYLENYSEST
-767 VQETLAMLETY
+767 
-778 PPEQLRTFIYEP
+778 YE
-790 FKAGYIKQVSDAKR
+790 
-804 QYIEAL
+804 
-810 KMQNAKLFEE
+810 N
-820 MRDTAMK
+820 
-827 DLSDDEY
+827 
-834 IAFYD
+834 
-839 EYCSTEVSKSTLEKN
+839 N

-867 TINLFCNTFEDKDI
+867 AINLYCDTFEDKDL
-881 IAELINDY
+881 IAGLITEY
-889 NNDVGESQK
+889 NGTVEEEQQ

-1009 KAVLPPVAALVLVGI
+1009 QAVLPTNAAFLLVGI

-1029 LIAGIFPSGFAAK
+1029 LIAGIFPSSFAAN

-1050 TE
+1050 TD

>member
-12 RTGDTSVRA
+12 QTGDTKVRA
-21 LNGISLRF
+21 LRGINLRF

-60 GDLVIGG
+60 GDLIIRGI
-67 VSTKKYNDADWDAY
+67 STKEYTDADWDAY

-110 LSGISPSVRRA
+110 LSGISPAERKS

-129 VGLGSQINK
+129 VGLAAHINK
-138 KPSQL
+138 RPSQL

-156 LVNDPDIILADEPTG
+156 LVNNPDIILADEPTG
-171 ALDTA
+171 ALDTT

-201 ELAKEYSSRII
+201 DLAQEYSSRII
-212 SMVDGRVT
+212 SMVDGRVID
-220 NDTNPCWGGGFDEA
+220 DTNPCYGSPSFDDFGSRSAA
-234 RGGSDIKKKKRRN
+234 RRQKNRN
-247 PFSINTDDVERFH
+247 PFSINEDDVEQFRL
-260 MSGTGLRSSQRKRK
+260 SGTGIRSRRKMGHK

-326 AVQRE
+326 AVQRD

-345 DLSSLITSMMEAT
+345 DLTSLITTMMQT
-358 EEKELNHELDKVYES
+358 SEEKETDRVLDKVYES
-373 TIMADLMKSLTQTKT
+373 TIIVDLMNSLNSADT

-397 QFLESEKGDSFR
+397 AHLESTEEFKKYLTAIQY
-409 EYLSAVQYQYNFNW
+409 EYDFNW
-423 TVLTK
+423 SVLVK
-428 DKDNKVIK
+428 DTAGGILK
-436 SDVMELFKNLP
+436 SDVMELINAIY
-447 GFTMDSSASDSMM
+447 GGGMSGSAAGSMM
-460 GGMGSAMTGSFNVW
+460 GGFGGMGSSMASSFNVW
-474 QEMLPALDASDDSVS
+474 QEMLPGVDASEP
-489 INSLITS
+489 INSIIKD
-496 EYDVIRGEWPDQYNE
+496 EYDLIYGSWPTAYNE
-511 IVLVINKQNEISDLA
+511 VVLVVNKQNEISDLA
-526 LYALGLKNRKDILA
+526 LYALGLRTEKEIMEALMSSSKGEVIDTSLA
-540 SIFSSQEN
+540 KSWSYEELCDMTFRL
-548 ETANGETSD
+548 
-557 AEPQGWAY
+557 
-565 DEFLGMEFFVVLPYE
+565 FLQSE
-580 CYAQDPLNP
+580 CYQKQLD
-589 GTYEDVS
+589 GTYQNISDTDA
-596 KRPNGLEDLYTI
+596 GLSFLYDND
-608 VKDHSEKDMSDIDR
+608 KLGID
-622 TGMKLKISGIIR
+622 LKITGIIR
-634 PKENSSA
+634 PGENTSS

-648 AYTSKLTEVA
+648 AYTSKLTEYA
-658 LQKNAEKNELLKKQT
+658 IQKTATSELIQAQIASPETDIL
-673 ANDDA
+673 
-678 KKWDVFTGKPFQTE
+678 TGKPFKADSFVELT
-692 EQEPTLEKMKEA
+692 PAEKKEA
-704 VDAYFAANEEEKNK
+704 VLAA
-718 VFIDRF
+718 
-724 CTPSEEEMA
+724 MA
-733 EEIEQAYNDLISN
+733 EMDEATK
-746 PQQLAATVTMF
+746 LAFF
-757 MQQQGSTPEE
+757 MQLIATPTEDQITQAFEAQVTQFGGLRPFAIFALQMQGMTPEDAAAAIANIDDDMLRYTFYQSFKE
-767 VQETLAMLETY
+767 TYVQQYSEQMQAMLQGMT
-778 PPEQLRTFIYEP
+778 PEQMM
-790 FKAGYIKQVSDAKR
+790 AMMNQ
-804 QYIEAL
+804 
-810 KMQNAKLFEE
+810 KLAELTDEE
-820 MRDTAMK
+820 FA
-827 DLSDDEY
+827 DL
-834 IAFYD
+834 YD
-839 EYCSTEVSKSTLEKN
+839 EYLDNYSDSTYEKN
-854 LALLGNVSLDSPS
+854 LALLGDVSLDSPS
-867 TINLFCNTFEDKDI
+867 TINLYCDTFEDKDS
-881 IAELINDY
+881 IASLIEEY
-889 NNDVGESQK
+889 NKNVPEEKQ
-898 IKYTDYVALLMSSVT
+898 INYTDYVALLMSSVT

-989 LGLNVVINIILFK
+989 LGLNVIINIILFK

-1009 KAVLPPVAALVLVGI
+1009 QATLPTNAAFLLVGI

>member
-12 RTGDTSVRA
+12 QTGDTKVRA
-21 LNGISLRF
+21 LRGINLCF

-60 GDLVIGG
+60 GDLIIRGI
-67 VSTKKYNDADWDAY
+67 STKQYADADWDTY

-110 LSGISPSVRRA
+110 LSGISPAERKS

-129 VGLGSQINK
+129 VGLAAHINK
-138 KPSQL
+138 RPSQL

-156 LVNDPDIILADEPTG
+156 LVNNPDIILADEPTG

-201 ELAKEYSSRII
+201 DLAKEYSSRII

-220 NDTNPCWGGGFDEA
+220 DDTNPCYGSPSFDGFGDNSVA
-234 RGGSDIKKKKRRN
+234 RHKKSRN
-247 PFSINTDDVERFH
+247 PFSINEDDVEQFNL
-260 MSGTGLRSSQRKRK
+260 SGTGIRPKRIMGRK

-312 LILSVSTGVNNYIN
+312 LILSVSTGVNNYIK
-326 AVQRE
+326 AVQRD

-345 DLSSLITSMMEAT
+345 DLTSLITTMMQT
-358 EEKELNHELDKVYES
+358 SEEKEIDRELDKVYES
-373 TIMADLMKSLTQTKT
+373 TIIVDLMNSLNSADT

-397 QFLESEKGDSFR
+397 AHLESTEAFK
-409 EYLSAVQYQYNFNW
+409 EYLTAIQYEYDFNW
-423 TVLTK
+423 SVLVK
-428 DKDNKVIK
+428 DTAGGILK
-436 SDVMELFKNLP
+436 SDVMELINAIY
-447 GFTMDSSASDSMM
+447 GGGMSGSAAGSMM
-460 GGMGSAMTGSFNVW
+460 GGFGGMGSSMASTFNVW
-474 QEMLPALDASDDSVS
+474 QEMLPGVDADDP
-489 INSLITS
+489 INSIIED
-496 EYDVIRGEWPDQYNE
+496 EYDVIYGHWPTAYNE
-511 IVLVINKQNEISDLA
+511 VVLVVNKQNEISDLA
-526 LYALGLKNRKDILA
+526 LYALGLRTEKEIMEALM
-540 SIFSSQEN
+540 SSSK
-548 ETANGETSD
+548 GEIVDTSQ
-557 AEPQGWAY
+557 AKSWSYEELCGMTFRL
-565 DEFLGMEFFVVLPYE
+565 FLQSE
-580 CYAQDPLNP
+580 CYQKQLD
-589 GTYEDVS
+589 GTYQNISDTDA
-596 KRPNGLEDLYTI
+596 GLAFLYDND
-608 VKDHSEKDMSDIDR
+608 KLGID
-622 TGMKLKISGIIR
+622 LKITGIIR
-634 PKENSSA
+634 PSENTTS

-648 AYTSKLTEVA
+648 AYTSKLTEYA
-658 LQKNAEKNELLKKQT
+658 IEKTATSELIQAQMASPETDIL
-673 ANDDA
+673 
-678 KKWDVFTGKPFQTE
+678 TGKPFKTDGFVE
-692 EQEPTLEKMKEA
+692 LTPAEKKEA
-704 VDAYFAANEEEKNK
+704 VLGA
-718 VFIDRF
+718 
-724 CTPSEEEMA
+724 MA
-733 EEIEQAYNDLISN
+733 QMDEATK
-746 PQQLAATVTMF
+746 LAFF
-757 MQQQGSTPEE
+757 MQLIATPTEDQITQAFEAQVMQFGGLRPFAIFALQMQGMTPEDAAAAIANIDDDMLRYTFYQSFKE
-767 VQETLAMLETY
+767 TYVQQYSEQMQAMLQGMT
-778 PPEQLRTFIYEP
+778 PEQMM
-790 FKAGYIKQVSDAKR
+790 AMMNQ
-804 QYIEAL
+804 
-810 KMQNAKLFEE
+810 KLAELTDEE
-820 MRDTAMK
+820 FA
-827 DLSDDEY
+827 DL
-834 IAFYD
+834 YD
-839 EYCSTEVSKSTLEKN
+839 EYLDNYSDSTYEKN
-854 LALLGNVSLDSPS
+854 LSLLGNVSLDSPS
-867 TINLFCNTFEDKDI
+867 AINLYCDTFEDKDS
-881 IAELINDY
+881 IASLIEEY
-889 NNDVGESQK
+889 NKTVPEEKQIN
-898 IKYTDYVALLMSSVT
+898 YTDYVALLMSSVT

-989 LGLNVVINIILFK
+989 LGLNVIINIILFK

-1009 KAVLPPVAALVLVGI
+1009 QATLPTTAAFILVGI

-1050 TE
+1050 PE

>member
-1 MLELR
+1 MLELK

-12 RTGDTSVRA
+12 HTGDTKVRA
-21 LNGISLRF
+21 LAGINLRF
-29 RRNEFVSILG
+29 RKNEFVSILG

-60 GDLVIGG
+60 GDLIIGG
-67 VSTKKYNDADWDAY
+67 VSTKEYTDADWDTY

-110 LSGISPSVRRA
+110 LSGISPSERKS

-129 VGLGSQINK
+129 VGLASQINK

-156 LVNDPDIILADEPTG
+156 LVNNPDIILADEPTG

-176 TSVQIMEILK
+176 TSVQIMEILR
-186 KISRRKLIIMVTHNP
+186 KISRKKLIIMVTHNP
-201 ELAKEYSSRII
+201 DLAKEYSNRII

-220 NDTNPCWGGGFDEA
+220 DDTNPCWGGSGFASHERA
-234 RGGSDIKKKKRRN
+234 EKKKKKRKL
-247 PFSINTDDVERFH
+247 FSIDRYDVEKYGLE
-260 MSGTGLRSSQRKRK
+260 GTGLNPPRTAKRK

-331 TLASYPIQLLAEST
+331 TLASYPIQLMAEST
-345 DLSSLITSMMEAT
+345 DLSSLITTMMQS
-358 EEKELNHELDKVYES
+358 KENKDPNRTLDKVYES
-373 TIMADLMKSLTQTKT
+373 TIIIDLMNSFNSADT
-388 NKNDLKAFK
+388 NKNDLKSFK
-397 QFLESEKGDSFR
+397 EYLESTDEFK
-409 EYLSAVQYQYNFNW
+409 EYLTAIQYQYDFNW
-423 TVLTK
+423 SVLTK
-428 DKDNKVIK
+428 DASGAVIK
-436 SDVMELFKNLP
+436 SDAMELINTIY
-447 GFTMDSSASDSMM
+447 GGGMTDSAAGSMMNM
-460 GGMGSAMTGSFNVW
+460 GGMGSMMTSGFNVW
-474 QEMLPALDASDDSVS
+474 QEMLPGLGEGEV
-489 INSLITS
+489 INSLITD
-496 EYDVIRGEWPDQYNE
+496 EYELIHGEWPTEYNQV
-511 IVLVINKQNEISDLA
+511 VLVVNKQNEISDLA
-526 LYALGLKNRKDILA
+526 LYALGLRTEAEIMEALMSASKGEVLDTTEAKNWSYEELCA
-540 SIFSSQEN
+540 
-548 ETANGETSD
+548 
-557 AEPQGWAY
+557 
-565 DEFLGMEFFVVLPYE
+565 MEFRLFLQSE
-580 CYAQDPLNP
+580 CYQKQPN
-589 GTYEDVS
+589 GTYTDVS
-596 KRPNGLEDLYTI
+596 KSEAGRAFLFDSGLGTN
-608 VKDHSEKDMSDIDR
+608 
-622 TGMKLKISGIIR
+622 LKIVGIIR
-634 PKENSSA
+634 PNEDSSS

-648 AYTSKLTEVA
+648 AYTSKLTEYAIKKTATSELVQA
-658 LQKNAEKNELLKKQT
+658 QNNEKT
-673 ANDDA
+673 I
-678 KKWDVFTGKPFQTE
+678 DVFNGKTFKDAITE
-692 EQEPTLEKMKEA
+692 ELTPGQKKEQVLAKLELMTPDDKRNLFKEILSTPNESALEEQFETAIAAMGGIRPFVLTMLQSQGMPLDKVQNYIDGMTDAQLRYTFYQEFRKMAIQEQIKGVDQMFATTPTEVLISMLYQTLETFTDDDY
-704 VDAYFAANEEEKNK
+704 VGLY
-718 VFIDRF
+718 
-724 CTPSEEEMA
+724 
-733 EEIEQAYNDLISN
+733 
-746 PQQLAATVTMF
+746 
-757 MQQQGSTPEE
+757 
-767 VQETLAMLETY
+767 
-778 PPEQLRTFIYEP
+778 EQLFI
-790 FKAGYIKQVSDAKR
+790 SD
-804 QYIEAL
+804 
-810 KMQNAKLFEE
+810 
-820 MRDTAMK
+820 
-827 DLSDDEY
+827 
-834 IAFYD
+834 
-839 EYCSTEVSKSTLEKN
+839 STLEKN
-854 LALLGNVSLDSPS
+854 LTLLGNVDLDSPS
-867 TINLFCNTFEDKDI
+867 AINLYCDTFEDKDTV
-881 IAELINDY
+881 AALITKY
-889 NNDVGESQK
+889 NERDGVKGTDKE

-989 LGLNVVINIILFK
+989 LGLNVIINIILFE

-1009 KAVLPPVAALVLVGI
+1009 KAVLPPTAALVLVGI

>member
-12 RTGDTSVRA
+12 QTGDTRVRA
-21 LNGISLRF
+21 LAGITLRF
-29 RRNEFVSILG
+29 RKNEFVSILG

-67 VSTKKYNDADWDAY
+67 VSTKEYVDADWDTY

-110 LSGISPSVRRA
+110 LSGISPSERKS

-129 VGLGSQINK
+129 VGLAAHINK
-138 KPSQL
+138 RPSQL

-156 LVNDPDIILADEPTG
+156 LVNNPDIILADEPTG
-171 ALDTA
+171 ALDTT

-186 KISRRKLIIMVTHNP
+186 KISRKKLIIMVTHNP

-220 NDTNPCWGGGFDEA
+220 SDTNPCWGGSGFDAPEH
-234 RGGSDIKKKKRRN
+234 RGEKKKKRKGLQ
-247 PFSINTDDVERFH
+247 FSITNEDAERFNLG
-260 MSGTGLRSSQRKRK
+260 GTGLYSRQAAKRK

-326 AVQRE
+326 AVQRD
-331 TLASYPIQLLAEST
+331 TLASYPIQLMAEST
-345 DLSSLITSMMEAT
+345 DLSSIISTMMET
-358 EEKELNHELDKVYES
+358 NENKDPNRELNKVYES
-373 TIMADLMKSLTQTKT
+373 TIIVDLMNSLNSAKT
-388 NKNDLKAFK
+388 NKNDLTAFK
-397 QFLESEKGDSFR
+397 KHLESTDTFK
-409 EYLSAVQYQYNFNW
+409 EYLTAVQYQYDFNW
-423 TVLTK
+423 SVLIK
-428 DKDNKVIK
+428 DADGTVIK
-436 SDVMELFKNLP
+436 SDAMELINTIY
-447 GFTMDSSASDSMM
+447 GGGMNSSAAGSMM
-460 GGMGSAMTGSFNVW
+460 SGFGGMGSAMTSSFNVW
-474 QEMLPALDASDDSVS
+474 QEMLPGVTEDEP
-489 INSLITS
+489 INSLITE
-496 EYDVIRGEWPDQYNE
+496 EYDMIYGNWPTKYNE
-511 IVLVINKQNEISDLA
+511 VVLVVNKQNEISDLA
-526 LYALGLKNRKDILA
+526 LYALGLRTESEIMDALMA
-540 SIFSSQEN
+540 SSK
-548 ETANGETSD
+548 GEVIDTTQAKSWSY
-557 AEPQGWAY
+557 E
-565 DEFLGMEFFVVLPYE
+565 ELCNMEFRLFLQSE
-580 CYAQDPLNP
+580 CYQKQLD
-589 GTYEDVS
+589 GTYNDIS
-596 KRPNGLEDLYTI
+596 KDDSGLAHLY
-608 VKDHSEKDMSDIDR
+608 DSEKLGIN
-622 TGMKLKISGIIR
+622 LKISGIVR
-634 PKENSSA
+634 PSEEPSS

-648 AYTSKLTEVA
+648 AYTSQLTQYAIE
-658 LQKNAEKNELLKKQT
+658 KTAESELIQAQIAT
-673 ANDDA
+673 PET
-678 KKWDVFTGKPFQTE
+678 DVLTGKPFKPADAAKLTNAQ
-692 EQEPTLEKMKEA
+692 KKEA
-704 VDAYFAANEEEKNK
+704 VINTLSATEG
-718 VFIDRF
+718 IDPTIKMALLTELI
-724 CTPSEEEMA
+724 CTPSEAQVKQALDAQIEAAGGLKNFAAAALAQQTPGMTFESALAAIESANMDDETLYYTLYDPFKEVFTQQYAAQMKEEMA
-733 EEIEQAYNDLISN
+733 KNPSGMMSMVGQAI
-746 PQQLAATVTMF
+746 ATLDDKSF
-757 MQQQGSTPEE
+757 ASLYDKYLENYSEST
-767 VQETLAMLETY
+767 
-778 PPEQLRTFIYEP
+778 YE
-790 FKAGYIKQVSDAKR
+790 
-804 QYIEAL
+804 
-810 KMQNAKLFEE
+810 N
-820 MRDTAMK
+820 
-827 DLSDDEY
+827 
-834 IAFYD
+834 
-839 EYCSTEVSKSTLEKN
+839 N

-867 TINLFCNTFEDKDI
+867 AINLYCDTFEDKDL
-881 IAELINDY
+881 IAGLITEY
-889 NNDVGESQK
+889 NGTVEEEQQ

-1002 LTGLANL
+1002 LTEIANL
-1009 KAVLPPVAALVLVGI
+1009 KAVLPTQAAFLLVGI

>member
-12 RTGDTSVRA
+12 HTGDTNVRA
-21 LNGISLRF
+21 LAGVSLRF

-67 VSTKKYNDADWDAY
+67 VSTKEYTDADWDTY

-110 LSGISPSVRRA
+110 LSGISPAERKS

-129 VGLGSQINK
+129 VGLASQINK

-156 LVNDPDIILADEPTG
+156 LVNNPDIILADEPTG
-171 ALDTA
+171 ALDTN

-186 KISRRKLIIMVTHNP
+186 KISRKKLIIMVTHNP
-201 ELAKEYSSRII
+201 DLAQEYSSRII
-212 SMVDGRVT
+212 SMIDGRVT
-220 NDTNPCWGGGFDEA
+220 NDTNPCWGGIGFDAPEYKE
-234 RGGSDIKKKKRRN
+234 KKKKKKTFRSL
-247 PFSINTDDVERFH
+247 FSINSDDVEKYGL
-260 MSGTGLRSSQRKRK
+260 SGTGVYSPRMAKRK

-326 AVQRE
+326 AVQRD
-331 TLASYPIQLLAEST
+331 TLASYPIQLMAEST
-345 DLSSLITSMMEAT
+345 DLSSLITSMMQTSED
-358 EEKELNHELDKVYES
+358 KENDRPLDKVYES
-373 TIMADLMKSLTQTKT
+373 TIIVELMNSLNSAET

-397 QFLESEKGDSFR
+397 KHLESTEAFK
-409 EYLSAVQYQYNFNW
+409 EYLTAIQYQYNFNW
-423 TVLTK
+423 SVLVK
-428 DKDNKVIK
+428 DADGNVIK
-436 SDVMELFKNLP
+436 SDVMELINAIY
-447 GFTMDSSASDSMM
+447 GGGMSDSAAGSMM
-460 GGMGSAMTGSFNVW
+460 GGMGASMMNTFNVW
-474 QEMLPALDASDDSVS
+474 EEMLPGIGEDEP
-489 INSLITS
+489 INSLIKD
-496 EYDVIRGEWPDQYNE
+496 EYELIYGEWPEEYNE
-511 IVLVINKQNEISDLA
+511 VVLVVNKQNEISDLA
-526 LYALGLKNRKDILA
+526 LYALGLRTEKEIMEALMAAGK
-540 SIFSSQEN
+540 
-548 ETANGETSD
+548 GETVDTSQAKSWSYEELCNMD
-557 AEPQGWAY
+557 FRL
-565 DEFLGMEFFVVLPYE
+565 FLQSE
-580 CYAQDPLNP
+580 CYQKQLD
-589 GTYEDVS
+589 GTYSNISNTDS
-596 KRPNGLEDLYTI
+596 GLAYLFDN
-608 VKDHSEKDMSDIDR
+608 EKLGIDI
-622 TGMKLKISGIIR
+622 KISGIIR
-634 PKENSSA
+634 PGENTSSA
-641 SILSGTI
+641 ILNGTI
-648 AYTSKLTEVA
+648 AYTSELTKHA
-658 LQKNAEKNELLKKQT
+658 IEKTATSELLQAQINNPET
-673 ANDDA
+673 DIL
-678 KKWDVFTGKPFQTE
+678 TGKPFKAENTVELTPAEKKEAVLAQMALMDDATKLAMFTKLISTPTE
-692 EQEPTLEKMKEA
+692 EQVKAEFDKNIEAAGGLRNFAVFAMMQQTPGMTLEQAQAAINNANIDDDTLYYTLYQPFKEVFA
-704 VDAYFAANEEEKNK
+704 KQYAAQVQQMLQGKTPQELMVMMGQTMATLTDKEFAA
-718 VFIDRF
+718 
-724 CTPSEEEMA
+724 
-733 EEIEQAYNDLISN
+733 L
-746 PQQLAATVTMF
+746 
-757 MQQQGSTPEE
+757 
-767 VQETLAMLETY
+767 
-778 PPEQLRTFIYEP
+778 
-790 FKAGYIKQVSDAKR
+790 
-804 QYIEAL
+804 
-810 KMQNAKLFEE
+810 
-820 MRDTAMK
+820 
-827 DLSDDEY
+827 
-834 IAFYD
+834 YD
-839 EYCSTEVSKSTLEKN
+839 EYLDNYSESTYEKN

-867 TINLFCNTFEDKDI
+867 AINLYCDTFEDKDLV
-881 IAELINDY
+881 ADLITKY
-889 NNDVGESQK
+889 NETVEEEQQ

-989 LGLNVVINIILFK
+989 LGLNVVINIILFE
-1002 LTGLANL
+1002 LTGIANL
-1009 KAVLPPVAALVLVGI
+1009 KAVLPPVAALILVGI

>member
-12 RTGDTSVRA
+12 KTGDTRVRA
-21 LNGISLRF
+21 LNSINLCF
-29 RRNEFVSILG
+29 RKNEFVSILG

-60 GDLVIGG
+60 GNLIIRG
-67 VSTKKYNDADWDAY
+67 VSTKEYTDADWDSY

-110 LSGISPSVRRA
+110 LSGISPTERRS

-129 VGLGSQINK
+129 VGLAAHVYK

-156 LVNDPDIILADEPTG
+156 LVNNPDIILADEPTG
-171 ALDTA
+171 ALDTV

-212 SMVDGRVT
+212 SMVDGRIT
-220 NDTNPCWGGGFDEA
+220 DDTNPCWGV
-234 RGGSDIKKKKRRN
+234 GSFHDFGLNSDGTRKRKRRN
-247 PFSINTDDVERFH
+247 PFSINAHDVEKFKLG
-260 MSGTGLRSSQRKRK
+260 GTGISSPRMGKRKR
-274 KSMSFF
+274 SMSFF

-326 AVQRE
+326 AVQRD
-331 TLASYPIQLLAEST
+331 TLASYPIQLVAEST
-345 DLSSLITSMMEAT
+345 DLTSLITTMMQT
-358 EEKELNHELDKVYES
+358 SEEKELDRELNKVYES
-373 TIMADLMKSLTQTKT
+373 TIIVDLMNSLNSADT

-397 QFLESEKGDSFR
+397 AHLESTEAFK
-409 EYLSAVQYQYNFNW
+409 EYLTAIQYEYDFNW
-423 TVLTK
+423 SVLVK
-428 DKDNKVIK
+428 DTAGGILK
-436 SDVMELFKNLP
+436 SDVMELINAIY
-447 GFTMDSSASDSMM
+447 GGGMSNSAAGSMM
-460 GGMGSAMTGSFNVW
+460 GGFGGMGSSMASSFNVW
-474 QEMLPALDASDDSVS
+474 QEMLPGVDADEP
-489 INSLITS
+489 INSIIKD
-496 EYDVIRGEWPDQYNE
+496 EYDVIYGHWPTAYNE
-511 IVLVINKQNEISDLA
+511 VVLVVNKQNEISDLA
-526 LYALGLKNRKDILA
+526 LYALGLRTEKEIMEALM
-540 SIFSSQEN
+540 SSSK
-548 ETANGETSD
+548 GEIVDTSQ
-557 AEPQGWAY
+557 AKSWSYEELCGMTFRL
-565 DEFLGMEFFVVLPYE
+565 FLQSE
-580 CYAQDPLNP
+580 CYQKQLD
-589 GTYEDVS
+589 GTYQNISDTDA
-596 KRPNGLEDLYTI
+596 GLAFLY
-608 VKDHSEKDMSDIDR
+608 DNEKLGID
-622 TGMKLKISGIIR
+622 LKITGIIR
-634 PKENSSA
+634 PGENTTS

-648 AYTSKLTEVA
+648 AYTSKLTEYA
-658 LQKNAEKNELLKKQT
+658 IEKTATSELIQAQITSPETDIL
-673 ANDDA
+673 
-678 KKWDVFTGKPFQTE
+678 TGKPFKADNFVELT
-692 EQEPTLEKMKEA
+692 PAEKKEA
-704 VDAYFAANEEEKNK
+704 V
-718 VFIDRF
+718 
-724 CTPSEEEMA
+724 
-733 EEIEQAYNDLISN
+733 
-746 PQQLAATVTMF
+746 LAAMAQMDEATKLAFF
-757 MQQQGSTPEE
+757 MQLVDTPTEGQITQAFEAQVTQFGGLRPFAIFALQMQGMTPEDAAAAIANIDDDMLRYTFY
-767 VQETLAMLETY
+767 QSFKETYTQQYADQMQAMLQGMT
-778 PPEQLRTFIYEP
+778 PEQMM
-790 FKAGYIKQVSDAKR
+790 AMMNQ
-804 QYIEAL
+804 
-810 KMQNAKLFEE
+810 KLAELTDEE
-820 MRDTAMK
+820 FA
-827 DLSDDEY
+827 DL
-834 IAFYD
+834 YD
-839 EYCSTEVSKSTLEKN
+839 EYLDNYSDSTYEKN
-854 LALLGNVSLDSPS
+854 LSLLGNVSLDSPS
-867 TINLFCNTFEDKDI
+867 AINLYCDTFEDKDF
-881 IAELINDY
+881 IASLITEY
-889 NNDVGESQK
+889 NKTVPEEKQIN
-898 IKYTDYVALLMSSVT
+898 YTDYVALLMSSVT

-989 LGLNVVINIILFK
+989 LGLNIVINIILFK
-1002 LTGLANL
+1002 LTGIATL
-1009 KAVLPPVAALVLVGI
+1009 KAVLPTAAAFLLVGI

-1029 LIAGIFPSGFAAK
+1029 LIAGIFPSGFAAR

>member
-12 RTGDTSVRA
+12 QTGDTKVRA
-21 LNGISLRF
+21 LRGINLCF

-60 GDLVIGG
+60 GDLIIRGI
-67 VSTKKYNDADWDAY
+67 STKQYADADWDTY

-110 LSGISPSVRRA
+110 LSGISPAERKS

-129 VGLGSQINK
+129 VGLAAHINK
-138 KPSQL
+138 RPSQL

-156 LVNDPDIILADEPTG
+156 LVNNPDIILADEPTG

-201 ELAKEYSSRII
+201 DLAKEYSSRII

-220 NDTNPCWGGGFDEA
+220 DDTNPCYGSPSFDGFGDNSVA
-234 RGGSDIKKKKRRN
+234 RHKKSRN
-247 PFSINTDDVERFH
+247 PFSINEDDVEQFNL
-260 MSGTGLRSSQRKRK
+260 SGTGIRPKRIMGRK

-312 LILSVSTGVNNYIN
+312 LILSVSTGVNNYIK
-326 AVQRE
+326 AVQRD

-345 DLSSLITSMMEAT
+345 DLTSLITTMMQT
-358 EEKELNHELDKVYES
+358 SEEKEIDRELDKVYES
-373 TIMADLMKSLTQTKT
+373 TIIVDLMNSLNSADT

-397 QFLESEKGDSFR
+397 AHLESTEAFK
-409 EYLSAVQYQYNFNW
+409 EYLTAIQYEYDFNW
-423 TVLTK
+423 SVLVK
-428 DKDNKVIK
+428 DTAGGILK
-436 SDVMELFKNLP
+436 SDVMELINAIY
-447 GFTMDSSASDSMM
+447 GGGMSGSAAGSMM
-460 GGMGSAMTGSFNVW
+460 GGFGGMGSSMASTFNVW
-474 QEMLPALDASDDSVS
+474 QEMLPGVDADDP
-489 INSLITS
+489 INSIIED
-496 EYDVIRGEWPDQYNE
+496 EYDVIYGHWPTAYNE
-511 IVLVINKQNEISDLA
+511 VVLVVNKQNEISDLA
-526 LYALGLKNRKDILA
+526 LYALGLRTEKEIMEALM
-540 SIFSSQEN
+540 SSSK
-548 ETANGETSD
+548 GEIVDTSQ
-557 AEPQGWAY
+557 AKSWSYEELCGMTFRL
-565 DEFLGMEFFVVLPYE
+565 FLQSE
-580 CYAQDPLNP
+580 CYQKQLD
-589 GTYEDVS
+589 GTYQNISDTDA
-596 KRPNGLEDLYTI
+596 GLAFLYDND
-608 VKDHSEKDMSDIDR
+608 KLGID
-622 TGMKLKISGIIR
+622 LKITGIIR
-634 PKENSSA
+634 PSENTTS

-648 AYTSKLTEVA
+648 AYTSKLTEYA
-658 LQKNAEKNELLKKQT
+658 IEKTATSELIQAQMASPETDIL
-673 ANDDA
+673 
-678 KKWDVFTGKPFQTE
+678 TGKPFKTDGFVE
-692 EQEPTLEKMKEA
+692 LTPAEKKEA
-704 VDAYFAANEEEKNK
+704 VLGA
-718 VFIDRF
+718 
-724 CTPSEEEMA
+724 MA
-733 EEIEQAYNDLISN
+733 QMDEATK
-746 PQQLAATVTMF
+746 LAFF
-757 MQQQGSTPEE
+757 MQLIATPTEDQITQAFEAQVMQFGGLRPFAIFALQMQGMTPEDAAAAIANIDDDMLRYTFYQSFKE
-767 VQETLAMLETY
+767 TYVQQYSEQMQAMLQGMT
-778 PPEQLRTFIYEP
+778 PEQMM
-790 FKAGYIKQVSDAKR
+790 AMMNQ
-804 QYIEAL
+804 
-810 KMQNAKLFEE
+810 KLAELTDEE
-820 MRDTAMK
+820 FA
-827 DLSDDEY
+827 DL
-834 IAFYD
+834 YD
-839 EYCSTEVSKSTLEKN
+839 EYLDNYSDSTYEKN
-854 LALLGNVSLDSPS
+854 LSLLGNVSLDSPS
-867 TINLFCNTFEDKDI
+867 AINLYCDTFEDKDS
-881 IAELINDY
+881 IASLIEEY
-889 NNDVGESQK
+889 NKTVPEEKQIN
-898 IKYTDYVALLMSSVT
+898 YTDYVALLMSSVT

-989 LGLNVVINIILFK
+989 LGLNVIINIILFK

-1009 KAVLPPVAALVLVGI
+1009 QATLPTTAAFILVGI

-1042 RNPVEALR
+1042 RNPVGALR

>member
-12 RTGDTSVRA
+12 HTGDTRVRA
-21 LNGISLRF
+21 LAGINLRF
-29 RRNEFVSILG
+29 RKNEFVSILG

-60 GDLVIGG
+60 GDLAIGG
-67 VSTKKYNDADWDAY
+67 VSTKEYTDADWDTY

-110 LSGISPSVRRA
+110 LSGISPNERKA

-129 VGLGSQINK
+129 VGLASQINK

-156 LVNDPDIILADEPTG
+156 LVNNPDIILADEPTG

-176 TSVQIMEILK
+176 TSVQIMEILR

-201 ELAKEYSSRII
+201 DLAQEYSSRII

-220 NDTNPCWGGGFDEA
+220 NDTNPCWGGGDFDA
-234 RGGSDIKKKKRRN
+234 PAYKTATKKKKKKKGGL
-247 PFSINTDDVERFH
+247 FSIGLDDVEKFGLG
-260 MSGTGLRSSQRKRK
+260 GTGLKSSRTTKHK
-274 KSMSFF
+274 KSMSFI

-326 AVQRE
+326 AVQRD
-331 TLASYPIQLLAEST
+331 TLASYPIQLMAEST
-345 DLSSLITSMMEAT
+345 DLSSLINTMMET
-358 EEKELNHELDKVYES
+358 NENKDTSRELDKVYES
-373 TIMADLMKSLTQTKT
+373 TIIVDLMNSLNSAKT
-388 NKNDLKAFK
+388 NKNDLQAFK
-397 QFLESEKGDSFR
+397 KHLESTEAFK
-409 EYLSAVQYQYNFNW
+409 EYLTAVQYEYDFNW
-423 TVLTK
+423 SVLIK
-428 DKDNKVIK
+428 DADGAVIK
-436 SDVMELFKNLP
+436 SDAMELINTIY
-447 GFTMDSSASDSMM
+447 GGAMNNSAAGSMMNMGGIGSSMM
-460 GGMGSAMTGSFNVW
+460 GTFNVW
-474 QEMLPALDASDDSVS
+474 QEMLPGVS
-489 INSLITS
+489 EDEPINSLITE
-496 EYDVIRGEWPDQYNE
+496 EYELIYGDWPTEYNE
-511 IVLVINKQNEISDLA
+511 VVLVVNKQNEISDLA
-526 LYALGLKNRKDILA
+526 LYALGLRTEKEIMEALMAA
-540 SIFSSQEN
+540 SK
-548 ETANGETSD
+548 GEVLDTSEARSWSYEELCD
-557 AEPQGWAY
+557 
-565 DEFLGMEFFVVLPYE
+565 MEFRLFLQSE
-580 CYAQDPLNP
+580 CYQKQLD
-589 GTYEDVS
+589 GTYADIS
-596 KRPNGLEDLYTI
+596 KNDSGLSFLYDSA
-608 VKDHSEKDMSDIDR
+608 KLGID
-622 TGMKLKISGIIR
+622 LKIAGIVR
-634 PKENSSA
+634 PGEDTSS

-648 AYTSKLTEVA
+648 AYTSQLTEYA
-658 LQKNAEKNELLKKQT
+658 IEKTATSELIQAQI
-673 ANDDA
+673 ANPETDIL
-678 KKWDVFTGKPFQTE
+678 TGKPFKPADAVELTDA
-692 EQEPTLEKMKEA
+692 EKKEA
-704 VDAYFAANEEEKNK
+704 VINALGATEGMDPTTKMALFTEL
-718 VFIDRF
+718 V
-724 CTPSEEEMA
+724 CTPSEA
-733 EEIEQAYNDLISN
+733 QVKQALDAQIETAGGLKNFAAAALA
-746 PQQLAATVTMF
+746 QQTPGMTFESALAAIESANMDD
-757 MQQQGSTPEE
+757 
-767 VQETLAMLETY
+767 ETLYYTLY
-778 PPEQLRTFIYEP
+778 DP
-790 FKAGYIKQVSDAKR
+790 FKEVFAEQYAEQMKQQMAQNPSNMMALAGQAIAT
-804 QYIEAL
+804 L
-810 KMQNAKLFEE
+810 
-820 MRDTAMK
+820 
-827 DLSDDEY
+827 DDKSFASLYSKYLENY
-834 IAFYD
+834 S
-839 EYCSTEVSKSTLEKN
+839 ESTYENN
-854 LALLGNVSLDSPS
+854 LVLLGNVNLDSPS
-867 TINLFCNTFEDKDI
+867 AINLYCDTFENKDL
-881 IAELINDY
+881 IAELIEEY
-889 NNDVGESQK
+889 NGTVEEEQQ

-1009 KAVLPPVAALVLVGI
+1009 QAVLPTNAAFLLVGI

-1029 LIAGIFPSGFAAK
+1029 LIAGIFPSSFAAN

>member
-12 RTGDTSVRA
+12 QTGDTKVRA
-21 LNGISLRF
+21 LAGISLRF
-29 RRNEFVSILG
+29 RPNEFVSILG

-67 VSTKKYNDADWDAY
+67 VSTKEYTDADWDTY

-86 GFVFQSYNLI
+86 GFVFQNYNLI

-110 LSGISPSVRRA
+110 LSGISPNERKA
-121 RAIRALRD
+121 RAVRALRD
-129 VGLGSQINK
+129 VGLAAHINK

-156 LVNDPDIILADEPTG
+156 LVNNPDIILADEPTG

-201 ELAKEYSSRII
+201 ELAKEYSNRII
-212 SMVDGRVT
+212 SMVDGRIT
-220 NDTNPCWGGGFDEA
+220 NDTNPCWGGSGSFDAPEYA
-234 RGGSDIKKKKRRN
+234 AKEKRTKKKKL
-247 PFSINTDDVERFH
+247 FSIDATDVVKFGLN
-260 MSGTGLRSSQRKRK
+260 GTGFRSSRMAKRNK

-290 MTKKA
+290 LTKKA

-326 AVQRE
+326 AVQRD

-345 DLSSLITSMMEAT
+345 DLSSLVRTMMET
-358 EEKELNHELDKVYES
+358 NENKDPNRELDKVYES
-373 TIMADLMKSLTQTKT
+373 TIVVDLMNSLNSAET

-397 QFLESEKGDSFR
+397 KHLESTEAFKQ
-409 EYLSAVQYQYNFNW
+409 YLTAIQYQYNFNW
-423 TVLTK
+423 SVLTK
-428 DKDNKVIK
+428 DADGAVIK
-436 SDVMELFKNLP
+436 SDAMELINAIY
-447 GFTMDSSASDSMM
+447 GGSMNDSTAGSMMNM
-460 GGMGSAMTGSFNVW
+460 GGMGSAMTSTFNVW
-474 QEMLPALDASDDSVS
+474 QEMLPGIGEDEP
-489 INSLITS
+489 INSLITD
-496 EYDVIRGEWPDQYNE
+496 EYDLIYGDWPNAYDE
-511 IVLVINKQNEISDLA
+511 VVLVVNKQNEISDLA
-526 LYALGLKNRKDILA
+526 LYALGLRTEKEIMDALMAA
-540 SIFSSQEN
+540 SK
-548 ETANGETSD
+548 GEVLDTTEAKSWSYEELCD
-557 AEPQGWAY
+557 
-565 DEFLGMEFFVVLPYE
+565 MEFRLFLQSE
-580 CYAQDPLNP
+580 CYQQQLD
-589 GTYEDVS
+589 GTYKDYS
-596 KRPNGLEDLYTI
+596 KDQADL
-608 VKDHSEKDMSDIDR
+608 KFLFDSNLGID
-622 TGMKLKISGIIR
+622 LKISGIVR
-634 PKENSSA
+634 PGEDTSS

-648 AYTSKLTEVA
+648 AYTSELTKYAIEKTATSKLI
-658 LQKNAEKNELLKKQT
+658 QDQI
-673 ANDDA
+673 ANP
-678 KKWDVFTGKPFQTE
+678 DVDILTGKPFKPADAAKLTDAQ
-692 EQEPTLEKMKEA
+692 KKEA
-704 VDAYFAANEEEKNK
+704 VINALNDAEMDPLTKMALFTAL
-718 VFIDRF
+718 IS
-724 CTPSEEEMA
+724 TPSEEQVK
-733 EEIEQAYNDLISN
+733 QALDAQI
-746 PQQLAATVTMF
+746 LAAGSIQKFAAMALAQQTPGMTVEAALEAIQKAGMDD
-757 MQQQGSTPEE
+757 
-767 VQETLAMLETY
+767 ETLYHTLY
-778 PPEQLRTFIYEP
+778 DP
-790 FKAGYIKQVSDAKR
+790 FKQVFAQQYAQAKQQEIKDDPSKMMTLAGQAIAT
-804 QYIEAL
+804 L
-810 KMQNAKLFEE
+810 
-820 MRDTAMK
+820 
-827 DLSDDEY
+827 DDKSF
-834 IAFYD
+834 ASLYD
-839 EYCSTEVSKSTLEKN
+839 EHLENYSNSTYEKN
-854 LALLGNVSLDSPS
+854 LVLLGDVSLDSPS
-867 TINLFCNTFEDKDI
+867 AINLYCDTFEDKDL
-881 IAELINDY
+881 IAELIEEY
-889 NNDVGESQK
+889 NGTVKEEQQ

-980 AGALGIGIT
+980 AGALGIVIT
-989 LGLNVVINIILFK
+989 LGLNVVINIILFN
-1002 LTGLANL
+1002 LTGLASL
-1009 KAVLPPVAALVLVGI
+1009 KAVLPPVAALILVGI
-1024 SMALT
+1024 SMSLT

>member
-12 RTGDTSVRA
+12 RTGDTNVRA
-21 LNGISLRF
+21 LAGISLRF

-67 VSTKKYNDADWDAY
+67 VSTKKYADADWDTY

-110 LSGISPSVRRA
+110 LSGISPSERKS

-129 VGLGSQINK
+129 VGLANQINK

-156 LVNDPDIILADEPTG
+156 LVNNPDIILADEPTG

-186 KISRRKLIIMVTHNP
+186 KISRKKLIIMVTHNP

-220 NDTNPCWGGGFDEA
+220 NDTNPCWGSSGFDAPE
-234 RGGSDIKKKKRRN
+234 RKEQKKKRKN
-247 PFSINTDDVERFH
+247 PFSLSVEDVEKFGLG
-260 MSGTGLRSSQRKRK
+260 GTGLRSPRMAKRK

-326 AVQRE
+326 AVQRD
-331 TLASYPIQLLAEST
+331 TLASYPIQLMAEST
-345 DLSSLITSMMEAT
+345 DLSSLINSMMET
-358 EEKELNHELDKVYES
+358 NENKDTDRPLDKVYES
-373 TIMADLMKSLTQTKT
+373 TIIVELMNSLNSAET

-397 QFLESEKGDSFR
+397 KHLESTEAFK
-409 EYLSAVQYQYNFNW
+409 EYLTAIQYQYDFNW
-423 TVLTK
+423 SVLTK
-428 DKDNKVIK
+428 DTDGAVIK
-436 SDVMELFKNLP
+436 SDAMELINAIY
-447 GFTMDSSASDSMM
+447 GGGMSDSAAGSMMNM
-460 GGMGSAMTGSFNVW
+460 GGMGSSMMGGFNVW
-474 QEMLPALDASDDSVS
+474 QEMLPGVGENET
-489 INSLITS
+489 INSLIKE
-496 EYDVIRGEWPDQYNE
+496 EYDVICGDWPKAYNE
-511 IVLVINKQNEISDLA
+511 VVLVVNKQNEISDLA
-526 LYALGLKNRKDILA
+526 LYALGLRTEKEIMDALMA
-540 SIFSSQEN
+540 SSK
-548 ETANGETSD
+548 GEIVDTTQAKSWSY
-557 AEPQGWAY
+557 EELCNMQFRL
-565 DEFLGMEFFVVLPYE
+565 FLQSE
-580 CYAQDPLNP
+580 CYQKQLD
-589 GTYEDVS
+589 GTYADVS
-596 KRPNGLEDLYTI
+596 KNDTGLSFLY
-608 VKDHSEKDMSDIDR
+608 DSEKLGVD
-622 TGMKLKISGIIR
+622 LKISGIIR
-634 PKENSSA
+634 PGENTSS

-648 AYTSKLTEVA
+648 AYTSELTKYA
-658 LQKNAEKNELLKKQT
+658 IEKTATSELIQMQIATPETDIL
-673 ANDDA
+673 
-678 KKWDVFTGKPFQTE
+678 TGKPFKPADAVNLTAAQ
-692 EQEPTLEKMKEA
+692 KKEA
-704 VDAYFAANEEEKNK
+704 VINALSDTEMDAATKMALFTEL
-718 VFIDRF
+718 I
-724 CTPSEEEMA
+724 CTPSEAQVKQALDAQIMA
-733 EEIEQAYNDLISN
+733 AGGLQNFAAAALA
-746 PQQLAATVTMF
+746 QQTPGMTFDAALETI
-757 MQQQGSTPEE
+757 QKAGIDD
-767 VQETLAMLETY
+767 ETLYYTLY
-778 PPEQLRTFIYEP
+778 DP
-790 FKAGYIKQVSDAKR
+790 FKAVFTQQYAQAKQQELVGKGPQELMAMAGQAIASLDDKSFAALYDKHLENYSD
-804 QYIEAL
+804 
-810 KMQNAKLFEE
+810 
-820 MRDTAMK
+820 
-827 DLSDDEY
+827 
-834 IAFYD
+834 
-839 EYCSTEVSKSTLEKN
+839 STYEKN
-854 LALLGNVSLDSPS
+854 LILLGDVNLDSPS
-867 TINLFCNTFEDKDI
+867 AINLYCDTFEDKDLV
-881 IAELINDY
+881 ADLITKY
-889 NNDVGESQK
+889 NGTVKEEQQ

-980 AGALGIGIT
+980 AGALGICIT
-989 LGLNVVINIILFK
+989 LGLNVVINIILFN
-1002 LTGLANL
+1002 LTGLASL
-1009 KAVLPPVAALVLVGI
+1009 KAVLPPVAAIILVGI